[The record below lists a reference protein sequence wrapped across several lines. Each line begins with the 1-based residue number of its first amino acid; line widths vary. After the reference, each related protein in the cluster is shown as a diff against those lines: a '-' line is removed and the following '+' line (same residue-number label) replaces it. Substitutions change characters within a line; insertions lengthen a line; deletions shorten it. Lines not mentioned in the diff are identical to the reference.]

1 MAESVELPSRLAILP
16 FRNKVLLPGAIIRI
30 RCTSPSSVKLVEQ
43 ELWQREEKGL
53 IGILPVRDAAAASS
67 SETASVGPTLSQ
79 GKTRLGSDSSERSS
93 KTQASTSSDNVKLD
107 GKHQQE
113 VFHWHNRG
121 VAARA
126 LHLSRGV
133 EKPSGRV
140 TYIVVLEGL
149 CRFNLNELITRGTY
163 YTARVSPLEMTNA
176 VSLISVL
183 NYFLSLDIL
192 LELEQVDQDPDF
204 IALSRQFKATA
215 MELISVLEQKQ
226 KTGGKTKV
234 LLETV
239 PVHKLAD
246 IFVASFEIS
255 FEEQLSMLDSV
266 DLKVRLS
273 KATELVD
280 RHLQSIRV
288 AEKITQKVEGQLS
301 KSQKEFLLRQQTK
314 MRSAIRL
321 CLMLNIYKCVANF
334 LAKMVSHQAALETQ
348 WMTYPPGLRNR
359 LLGDLVGAVSMRAI
373 KEELG
378 DNDDD
383 EDDVAALERKMQ
395 SAGMPSN
402 IWKHAQRELRR
413 LKKMQPQQPG
423 YNSSR
428 VYLELLADLPWQT
441 VSEEHELDLKA
452 AKEHLDNDHY
462 GLVKIKQRIIE
473 YLAVRKLKPDAR
485 GPVLCFVGPPG
496 VGKTSLASSIAAA
509 LGRKFVRIS
518 LGGIKDEAD
527 IRGHRRTYIGSM
539 PGRLIDGIKRVGVCN
554 PVMLL
559 DEIDKTGS
567 DVRGDPAA
575 ALLEVLDPEQ
585 NNTFNDH
592 YLNVPFDLSKVIFV
606 ATANRMQPIPPPLLD
621 RMEVIELPGYTPEE
635 KLRIAMQYLIPRVLD
650 QHGLSSEFL
659 QIPEGMVKLV
669 IQRYTR
675 EAGVRNLERN
685 LAALA
690 RAAAVRVVEQEQA
703 VPLRKDMHQ
712 LASPLLDNRLA
723 EGAELEME
731 VIPMNENKHEIS
743 NTFSIASPLVV
754 DEPMLEKVLGP
765 PRFDDKEAAERV
777 ASPGISV
784 GLVWTAF
791 GGEVQ
796 FVEATATAGKGEL
809 HLTGQLGD
817 VIKESAQIALTW
829 VRARATDLKLAAANE
844 TNFLKGRDVHIHFP
858 AGAVPK
864 DGPSAGVT
872 LVTALVSL
880 FSQKRVRADTAM
892 TGEMTLRGLVLP
904 VGGIKDKFYVVVS
917 VLAANANTFA
927 VIVFSYI
934 IYRAKLLGMLFDSLM
949 PNSVQFLKKFKSCCK
964 MECGDWKI
972 LAAHRYGIKR
982 VILPERNLK
991 DLVEV
996 PAAVLGSLEVMFL
1009 FEAYCLSALSVH
1021 VEQRFTGLL
1030 WNCSILPAKQMEDV
1044 LEQAFEGGCP
1054 WRQHS
1059 KL

>member
-1 MAESVELPSRLAILP
+1 MELPNRLGILA

-53 IGILPVRDAAAASS
+53 IGIVPVRDAAES
-67 SETASVGPTLSQ
+67 ASVGPVLYP
-79 GKTRLGSDSSERSS
+79 GGGSDSGERNMKSQS
-93 KTQASTSSDNVKLD
+93 GLSDSRKAD
-107 GKHQQE
+107 GKSQQDA
-113 VFHWHNRG
+113 VHWHSRG

-140 TYIVVLEGL
+140 TYTVVLEGL
-149 CRFNLNELITRGTY
+149 CRFGVLELNSRGTY
-163 YTARVSPLEMTNA
+163 YTAKISPL
-176 VSLISVL
+176 
-183 NYFLSLDIL
+183 DITKAAM
-192 LELEQVDQDPDF
+192 EQAEQDPDF
-204 IALSRQFKATA
+204 VSLARQFKVIA

-226 KTGGKTKV
+226 KTGGRTKV

-255 FEEQLSMLDSV
+255 FEEQLCMLDSI

-301 KSQKEFLLRQQTK
+301 KSQREFLLRQQ
-314 MRSAIRL
+314 
-321 CLMLNIYKCVANF
+321 
-334 LAKMVSHQAALETQ
+334 
-348 WMTYPPGLRNR
+348 
-359 LLGDLVGAVSMRAI
+359 MRAI

-383 EDDVAALERKMQ
+383 EDDVTVLERKMQ
-395 SAGMPSN
+395 SAGMPAN

-428 VYLELLADLPWQT
+428 VYLELLADLPWQKAT
-441 VSEEHELDLKA
+441 EEQKLDLRS
-452 AKEHLDNDHY
+452 AKERLDSDHY
-462 GLVKIKQRIIE
+462 GLVKVKQRIIE

-496 VGKTSLASSIAAA
+496 VGKTSLATSIAAA
-509 LGRKFVRIS
+509 LGRKFIRIS
-518 LGGIKDEAD
+518 LGGVKDEAD

-539 PGRLIDGIKRVGVCN
+539 PGRLIDGIKRVGVSN

-585 NNTFNDH
+585 NKTFNDH
-592 YLNVPFDLSKVIFV
+592 YLNVPYDLSKVIFV
-606 ATANRMQPIPPPLLD
+606 ATANKVQPIPPPLLD

-635 KLRIAMQYLIPRVLD
+635 KAKIAMQYLIPRVMD

-659 QIPEGMVKLV
+659 QIPEGMVKLI

-685 LAALA
+685 LSALA
-690 RAAAVRVVEQEQA
+690 RAAAVKVAEQDNATAVSKNFHQFSSPVEE
-703 VPLRKDMHQ
+703 
-712 LASPLLDNRLA
+712 SRLA
-723 EGAELEME
+723 EGAEVEME
-731 VIPMNENKHEIS
+731 VIPIGVNNQEIS
-743 NTFSIASPLVV
+743 NALRVMPPLIV
-754 DEPMLEKVLGP
+754 DETMLENVLGP
-765 PRFDDKEAAERV
+765 PRYDDRETAERV
-777 ASPGISV
+777 SNPGVSV

-796 FVEATATAGKGEL
+796 YVEATAMAGKGEL
-809 HLTGQLGD
+809 RLTGQLGD

-829 VRARATDLKLAAANE
+829 VRARAMELKLVATGEINLME
-844 TNFLKGRDVHIHFP
+844 GRDIHIHFP

-880 FSQKRVRADTAM
+880 LSQKRMRADTAM

-904 VGGIKDKFYVVVS
+904 VGGIKDKV
-917 VLAANANTFA
+917 
-927 VIVFSYI
+927 
-934 IYRAKLLGMLFDSLM
+934 
-949 PNSVQFLKKFKSCCK
+949 
-964 MECGDWKI
+964 

-996 PAAVLGSLEVMFL
+996 PSAVLSNLEII
-1009 FEAYCLSALSVH
+1009 Y
-1021 VEQRFTGLL
+1021 
-1030 WNCSILPAKQMEDV
+1030 AKRMEDV

-1054 WRQHS
+1054 WRQHAR
-1059 KL
+1059 L

>member
-1 MAESVELPSRLAILP
+1 MELPNRLAILP
-16 FRNKVLLPGAIIRI
+16 FRNKVLLPGAIVRI
-30 RCTSPSSVKLVEQ
+30 RCTNPSSVKLVEQ
-43 ELWQREEKGL
+43 ELWQKEDKGL
-53 IGILPVRDAAAASS
+53 IGVLPVRD
-67 SETASVGPTLSQ
+67 SEATAVGSLLSP
-79 GKTRLGSDSSERSS
+79 GVGSDSGEGGSKVGGSAVESS
-93 KTQASTSSDNVKLD
+93 KQDTKN
-107 GKHQQE
+107 GKE
-113 VFHWHNRG
+113 PIHWHSKG

-149 CRFNLNELITRGTY
+149 CRFSVQELSARGPY
-163 YTARVSPLEMTNA
+163 HVARVSRLDMTKT
-176 VSLISVL
+176 
-183 NYFLSLDIL
+183 
-192 LELEQVDQDPDF
+192 ELEQAEQDPDL

-226 KTGGKTKV
+226 KTVGRTKV
-234 LLETV
+234 LLDTV
-239 PVHKLAD
+239 PVYRLAD

-266 DLKVRLS
+266 HLKVRLS

-280 RHLQSIRV
+280 RHLQSILV

-301 KSQKEFLLRQQTK
+301 KSQKEFLLRQQ
-314 MRSAIRL
+314 
-321 CLMLNIYKCVANF
+321 
-334 LAKMVSHQAALETQ
+334 
-348 WMTYPPGLRNR
+348 
-359 LLGDLVGAVSMRAI
+359 MRAI

-395 SAGMPSN
+395 NAGMPAN
-402 IWKHAQRELRR
+402 IWKHAQREMRR
-413 LKKMQPQQPG
+413 LRKMQPQQPG
-423 YNSSR
+423 YSSSR
-428 VYLELLADLPWQT
+428 AYLELLADLPWQK
-441 VSEEHELDLKA
+441 VSEERELDLRV
-452 AKEHLDNDHY
+452 AKESLDQDHY
-462 GLVKIKQRIIE
+462 GLTKVKQRIIE

-496 VGKTSLASSIAAA
+496 VGKTSLASSIAKA
-509 LGRKFVRIS
+509 LNRKFIRIS
-518 LGGIKDEAD
+518 LGGVKDEAD

-539 PGRLIDGIKRVGVCN
+539 PGRLIDGLKRVSVSN

-567 DVRGDPAA
+567 DVRGDPAS

-585 NNTFNDH
+585 NKAFNDH

-621 RMEVIELPGYTPEE
+621 RMEIIELPGYTPEE
-635 KLRIAMQYLIPRVLD
+635 KLKIAMKHLIPRVLE
-650 QHGLSSEFL
+650 QHGLSTTNL
-659 QIPEGMVKLV
+659 QIPEAMVKLV
-669 IQRYTR
+669 IERYTR

-690 RAAAVRVVEQEQA
+690 RAAAVKVAEQ
-703 VPLRKDMHQ
+703 VKTLRLGKEIQ
-712 LASPLLDNRLA
+712 PITTTLLDSRLA
-723 EGAELEME
+723 DGGEVEME
-731 VIPMNENKHEIS
+731 VIPMEHDIS
-743 NTFSIASPLVV
+743 NTYENPSPMIV
-754 DEPMLEKVLGP
+754 DEAMLEKVLGP
-765 PRFDDKEAAERV
+765 PRFDDREAADRV
-777 ASPGISV
+777 ASPGVSV
-784 GLVWTAF
+784 GLVWTSV

-796 FVEATATAGKGEL
+796 FVEATAMVGKGDL

-817 VIKESAQIALTW
+817 VIKESAQLALTW
-829 VRARATDLKLAAANE
+829 VRARAADLNLSPTSDINLLE
-844 TNFLKGRDVHIHFP
+844 SRDIHIHFP

-880 FSQKRVRADTAM
+880 FSNRKVRADTAM

-904 VGGIKDKFYVVVS
+904 VGGVKDKV
-917 VLAANANTFA
+917 
-927 VIVFSYI
+927 
-934 IYRAKLLGMLFDSLM
+934 
-949 PNSVQFLKKFKSCCK
+949 
-964 MECGDWKI
+964 

-991 DLVEV
+991 DLSEV
-996 PAAVLGSLEVMFL
+996 PLPILSDMEILLVKRIEEVLD
-1009 FEAYCLSALSVH
+1009 H
-1021 VEQRFTGLL
+1021 
-1030 WNCSILPAKQMEDV
+1030 
-1044 LEQAFEGGCP
+1044 AFEGRCP
-1054 WRQHS
+1054 LRSRS

>member
-53 IGILPVRDAAAASS
+53 IGILPVRDAAAAASS
-67 SETASVGPTLSQ
+67 DTVSVGPTLSQ
-79 GKTRLGSDSSERSS
+79 GKTRKYDCLGVGSDSSERSS

-140 TYIVVLEGL
+140 TYMVVLEGL
-149 CRFNLNELITRGTY
+149 CRFNLHELSTRGTY
-163 YTARVSPLEMTNA
+163 YTARISPLEMTKA
-176 VSLISVL
+176 
-183 NYFLSLDIL
+183 
-192 LELEQVDQDPDF
+192 ELEQVEQDHDF
-204 IALSRQFKATA
+204 VALSRKFKATA
-215 MELISVLEQKQ
+215 MELISVLEQ
-226 KTGGKTKV
+226 
-234 LLETV
+234 TV

-301 KSQKEFLLRQQTK
+301 KSQKEFLLRQQ
-314 MRSAIRL
+314 
-321 CLMLNIYKCVANF
+321 
-334 LAKMVSHQAALETQ
+334 
-348 WMTYPPGLRNR
+348 
-359 LLGDLVGAVSMRAI
+359 MRAI

-395 SAGMPSN
+395 STGMPSN

-452 AKEHLDNDHY
+452 AKERLDNDHY

-567 DVRGDPAA
+567 DVRGDPAS

-585 NNTFNDH
+585 NNAFNDH

-650 QHGLSSEFL
+650 QHGLSSESL

-690 RAAAVRVVEQEQA
+690 RAAAVRVAEQEQA
-703 VPLRKDMHQ
+703 VPLSKDMHR

-731 VIPMNENKHEIS
+731 VIPMNENSHEIS
-743 NTFSIASPLVV
+743 NTFNLASPLVV

-765 PRFDDKEAAERV
+765 PRFDDREAVERV

-784 GLVWTAF
+784 GLVWTVF

-796 FVEATATAGKGEL
+796 FVEATTMSGKGEL

-829 VRARATDLKLAAANE
+829 VRSRATDLKLADADE
-844 TNFLKGRDVHIHFP
+844 TNLLKGRDVHIHFP

-872 LVTALVSL
+872 LVTTLVSL
-880 FSQKRVRADTAM
+880 FSQKKVRADTAM

-904 VGGIKDKFYVVVS
+904 VGGIKD
-917 VLAANANTFA
+917 
-927 VIVFSYI
+927 
-934 IYRAKLLGMLFDSLM
+934 
-949 PNSVQFLKKFKSCCK
+949 
-964 MECGDWKI
+964 KI

-996 PAAVLGSLEVMFL
+996 PAAVLGSLE
-1009 FEAYCLSALSVH
+1009 
-1021 VEQRFTGLL
+1021 
-1030 WNCSILPAKQMEDV
+1030 ILPAKQMEDV

>member
-1 MAESVELPSRLAILP
+1 MAGAPVELPGRLAILP
-16 FRNKVLLPGAIIRI
+16 FRNKVLLPGAIVRI
-30 RCTSPSSVKLVEQ
+30 RCTNPSSVKLVEQ

-53 IGILPVRDAAAASS
+53 IGVLPVRDSEAAA
-67 SETASVGPTLSQ
+67 VGSLLSP
-79 GKTRLGSDSSERSS
+79 GVGSDSGEGGS
-93 KTQASTSSDNVKLD
+93 KAPGGSGGESMKQDTKN
-107 GKHQQE
+107 GKE
-113 VFHWHNRG
+113 PIHWHSRG

-149 CRFNLNELITRGTY
+149 CRFNVQELSARGSY
-163 YTARVSPLEMTNA
+163 HVARVSRLDMTKTE
-176 VSLISVL
+176 
-183 NYFLSLDIL
+183 
-192 LELEQVDQDPDF
+192 LELVEQDPDL

-215 MELISVLEQKQ
+215 MELISVLEQVKNKQ
-226 KTGGKTKV
+226 KTVGRTKV

-239 PVHKLAD
+239 PVYRLAD

-266 DLKVRLS
+266 DLKARLS

-280 RHLQSIRV
+280 RHLQSILV

-301 KSQKEFLLRQQTK
+301 KSQKEFLLRQQ
-314 MRSAIRL
+314 
-321 CLMLNIYKCVANF
+321 
-334 LAKMVSHQAALETQ
+334 
-348 WMTYPPGLRNR
+348 
-359 LLGDLVGAVSMRAI
+359 MRAI

-395 SAGMPSN
+395 NAGMPAN

-413 LKKMQPQQPG
+413 LRKMQPQQPG
-423 YNSSR
+423 YSSSR
-428 VYLELLADLPWQT
+428 AYLELIADLPWQK
-441 VSEEHELDLKA
+441 VSEERELDLRA
-452 AKEHLDNDHY
+452 AKESLDLDHY
-462 GLVKIKQRIIE
+462 GLSKVKQRIIE

-496 VGKTSLASSIAAA
+496 VGKTSLASSIAKA
-509 LGRKFVRIS
+509 LNRKFIRIS
-518 LGGIKDEAD
+518 LGGVKDEAD

-539 PGRLIDGIKRVGVCN
+539 PGRLIDGLKRVSVSN

-567 DVRGDPAA
+567 DVRGDPAS

-585 NNTFNDH
+585 NKTFNDH

-635 KLRIAMQYLIPRVLD
+635 KLKIAMKHLIPRVLE
-650 QHGLSSEFL
+650 QHGLSSTYL
-659 QIPEGMVKLV
+659 QIPEDMVKL
-669 IQRYTR
+669 IIERYTR

-690 RAAAVRVVEQEQA
+690 RAAAVKVAEQDS
-703 VPLRKDMHQ
+703 VLRLGKEIQ
-712 LASPLLDNRLA
+712 PITTTLLDSRLA
-723 EGAELEME
+723 DGGEVEME
-731 VIPMNENKHEIS
+731 VIPMGQDIS
-743 NTFSIASPLVV
+743 NTYENPSPMIV
-754 DEPMLEKVLGP
+754 DEAMLEKVLGP
-765 PRFDDKEAAERV
+765 PRFDDTEAADRV
-777 ASPGISV
+777 ASPGVSV
-784 GLVWTAF
+784 GLVWTSF

-796 FVEATATAGKGEL
+796 FVEATSMVGKGDL

-829 VRARATDLKLAAANE
+829 VRARAADLKLSPTSNINLLE
-844 TNFLKGRDVHIHFP
+844 NRDVHIHFP

-872 LVTALVSL
+872 LVTSLVSL
-880 FSQKRVRADTAM
+880 FSHRKVRADTAM

-904 VGGIKDKFYVVVS
+904 VGGIKDKV
-917 VLAANANTFA
+917 
-927 VIVFSYI
+927 
-934 IYRAKLLGMLFDSLM
+934 
-949 PNSVQFLKKFKSCCK
+949 
-964 MECGDWKI
+964 
-972 LAAHRYGIKR
+972 LAAHRCGIKR

-991 DLVEV
+991 DLAEV
-996 PAAVLGSLEVMFL
+996 PAPVLSGLEI
-1009 FEAYCLSALSVH
+1009 
-1021 VEQRFTGLL
+1021 LL
-1030 WNCSILPAKQMEDV
+1030 VKRIEEV
-1044 LEQAFEGGCP
+1044 LDHAFEGGCP
-1054 WRQHS
+1054 LRQHS

>member
-53 IGILPVRDAAAASS
+53 IGILPVRDAA
-67 SETASVGPTLSQ
+67 ETTSVGPMLSP
-79 GKTRLGSDSSERSS
+79 GVGTDSGEGSS
-93 KTQASTSSDNVKLD
+93 KIQVGTSDPHKLD
-107 GKHQQE
+107 GKNQQE
-113 VFHWHNRG
+113 IIHWHNRG

-149 CRFNLNELITRGTY
+149 CRFSVQELSTRGTY
-163 YTARVSPLEMTNA
+163 YTARVAPVDMTKSEM
-176 VSLISVL
+176 
-183 NYFLSLDIL
+183 
-192 LELEQVDQDPDF
+192 EQVEQDPDF
-204 IALSRQFKATA
+204 IVLSRQFKATA
-215 MELISVLEQKQ
+215 MELISLLEQKQ
-226 KTGGKTKV
+226 KTSGRTKV

-246 IFVASFEIS
+246 IFVASFEMS

-266 DLKVRLS
+266 DVKVRLS

-301 KSQKEFLLRQQTK
+301 KTQKEFFLRQQ
-314 MRSAIRL
+314 
-321 CLMLNIYKCVANF
+321 
-334 LAKMVSHQAALETQ
+334 
-348 WMTYPPGLRNR
+348 
-359 LLGDLVGAVSMRAI
+359 MRAI

-395 SAGMPSN
+395 SAGMPPD

-413 LKKMQPQQPG
+413 LKKTQPQQPG

-428 VYLELLADLPWQT
+428 VYLELLADLPWQKA
-441 VSEEHELDLKA
+441 SEECELDLKA
-452 AKEHLDNDHY
+452 AREHLDSDHY
-462 GLVKIKQRIIE
+462 GLVKVKQRIIE
-473 YLAVRKLKPDAR
+473 YLAVRKLKPEAR

-518 LGGIKDEAD
+518 LGGVKDEAD

-539 PGRLIDGIKRVGVCN
+539 PGRLIDGLKRVAVCN

-567 DVRGDPAA
+567 DVRGDPAS

-585 NNTFNDH
+585 NRTFNDH
-592 YLNVPFDLSKVIFV
+592 YLNVPFDLSKVVFV
-606 ATANRMQPIPPPLLD
+606 ATANRVQPIPPPLLD

-635 KLRIAMQYLIPRVLD
+635 KLKIAIRHLIPRVLD
-650 QHGLSSEFL
+650 QHGLSSEFF
-659 QIPEGMVKLV
+659 QIPEDMVKLV

-690 RAAAVRVVEQEQA
+690 RAAAVRVAEQEHH
-703 VPLRKDMHQ
+703 VPLSKDVHRLGSSLLESG
-712 LASPLLDNRLA
+712 LADGT
-723 EGAELEME
+723 EVEME
-731 VIPMNENKHEIS
+731 VIPMGVSNHEIS
-743 NTFSIASPLVV
+743 NAFRVLSPFIV
-754 DEPMLEKVLGP
+754 DEAMLEKVLGP
-765 PRFDDKEAAERV
+765 PRYDDKETAERV
-777 ASPGISV
+777 ASPGVSV

-796 FVEATATAGKGEL
+796 FVEATVMAGKGDL

-829 VRARATDLKLAAANE
+829 VRARAAELKLASAEGINLLE
-844 TNFLKGRDVHIHFP
+844 GRDIHIHFP

-872 LVTALVSL
+872 LVTSLVSL
-880 FSQKRVRADTAM
+880 FSQRRVRADTAM

-904 VGGIKDKFYVVVS
+904 VGGVKDKV
-917 VLAANANTFA
+917 
-927 VIVFSYI
+927 
-934 IYRAKLLGMLFDSLM
+934 
-949 PNSVQFLKKFKSCCK
+949 
-964 MECGDWKI
+964 

-996 PAAVLGSLEVMFL
+996 PPPVLASLE
-1009 FEAYCLSALSVH
+1009 
-1021 VEQRFTGLL
+1021 
-1030 WNCSILPAKQMEDV
+1030 ILPAKRMEDV

>member
-1 MAESVELPSRLAILP
+1 MADAPVELPGRLAILP
-16 FRNKVLLPGAIIRI
+16 FRNKVLLPGAIVRI
-30 RCTSPSSVKLVEQ
+30 RCTNPSSVKLVEQ
-43 ELWQREEKGL
+43 ELWQREDKGL
-53 IGILPVRDAAAASS
+53 IGVLPVHD
-67 SETASVGPTLSQ
+67 SEAVGSLLSP
-79 GKTRLGSDSSERSS
+79 GVGSDSGEGGS
-93 KTQASTSSDNVKLD
+93 KATGGSGGESTKQDTKN
-107 GKHQQE
+107 GKE
-113 VFHWHNRG
+113 TIHWHNRG

-149 CRFNLNELITRGTY
+149 CRFSVQELSARGSY
-163 YTARVSPLEMTNA
+163 HVARVSRLDMTKTE
-176 VSLISVL
+176 
-183 NYFLSLDIL
+183 
-192 LELEQVDQDPDF
+192 LELAEQDPDL

-226 KTGGKTKV
+226 KTVGRTKV

-239 PVHKLAD
+239 PVYRLAD

-280 RHLQSIRV
+280 RHLQSILV

-301 KSQKEFLLRQQTK
+301 KSQKEFLLRQQ
-314 MRSAIRL
+314 
-321 CLMLNIYKCVANF
+321 
-334 LAKMVSHQAALETQ
+334 
-348 WMTYPPGLRNR
+348 
-359 LLGDLVGAVSMRAI
+359 MRAI

-383 EDDVAALERKMQ
+383 EDDVVALERKMQ
-395 SAGMPSN
+395 NAGMPAN

-413 LKKMQPQQPG
+413 LRKMQPQQPG
-423 YNSSR
+423 YSSSR
-428 VYLELLADLPWQT
+428 AYLELLAELPWQK
-441 VSEEHELDLKA
+441 VSEERELDLRA
-452 AKEHLDNDHY
+452 AKESLDRDHY
-462 GLVKIKQRIIE
+462 GLTKVKQRIIE

-496 VGKTSLASSIAAA
+496 VGKTSLASSIAKA
-509 LGRKFVRIS
+509 LNRKFIRIS
-518 LGGIKDEAD
+518 LGGVKDEAD

-539 PGRLIDGIKRVGVCN
+539 PGRLIDGLKRVSVSN

-567 DVRGDPAA
+567 DVRGDPAS

-585 NNTFNDH
+585 NKTFNDH

-635 KLRIAMQYLIPRVLD
+635 KLKIAMKHLIPRVLE
-650 QHGLSSEFL
+650 QHGLSSTYL
-659 QIPEGMVKLV
+659 QIPEAMVKL
-669 IQRYTR
+669 IIEQYTR

-690 RAAAVRVVEQEQA
+690 RAAAVKVAEQDSA
-703 VPLRKDMHQ
+703 LRLGKEIQ
-712 LASPLLDNRLA
+712 PITTTLLDSRLA
-723 EGAELEME
+723 DGGEVEME
-731 VIPMNENKHEIS
+731 VIPMGQDIS
-743 NTFSIASPLVV
+743 NTYENPSPMIV
-754 DEPMLEKVLGP
+754 DEAMLEKVLGP
-765 PRFDDKEAAERV
+765 PRFDDREAADRV
-777 ASPGISV
+777 ASPGVSV
-784 GLVWTAF
+784 GLVWTSF

-796 FVEATATAGKGEL
+796 FVEATAMVGKGDL

-817 VIKESAQIALTW
+817 VIKESAQLALTW
-829 VRARATDLKLAAANE
+829 VRARAADLNLSPTSDINLLE
-844 TNFLKGRDVHIHFP
+844 SRDIHIHFP

-872 LVTALVSL
+872 LVTSLVSL
-880 FSQKRVRADTAM
+880 FSHRKVRADTAM

-904 VGGIKDKFYVVVS
+904 VGGVKDKV
-917 VLAANANTFA
+917 
-927 VIVFSYI
+927 
-934 IYRAKLLGMLFDSLM
+934 
-949 PNSVQFLKKFKSCCK
+949 
-964 MECGDWKI
+964 

-991 DLVEV
+991 DLAEV
-996 PAAVLGSLEVMFL
+996 PAPILSGLEILLVKRIEEVLD
-1009 FEAYCLSALSVH
+1009 H
-1021 VEQRFTGLL
+1021 
-1030 WNCSILPAKQMEDV
+1030 
-1044 LEQAFEGGCP
+1044 AFEGGCSLRP
-1054 WRQHS
+1054 HS

>member
-1 MAESVELPSRLAILP
+1 MAESVELPGRLAILP
-16 FRNKVLLPGAIIRI
+16 FRNKVLLPGAFIRI
-30 RCTSPSSVKLVEQ
+30 RCTSQSSVKLVEQ

-53 IGILPVRDAAAASS
+53 IGILPVQDAA
-67 SETASVGPTLSQ
+67 ETTSMDSMLSQ
-79 GKTRLGSDSSERSS
+79 GVGSESGERSS
-93 KTQASTSSDNVKLD
+93 NVQVSTSDAHKVD
-107 GKHQQE
+107 GKNPSE
-113 VFHWHNRG
+113 VIHWHNRG

-149 CRFNLNELITRGTY
+149 CRFNIEELSTRGPY
-163 YTARVSPLEMTNA
+163 CTAKISPLEMTK
-176 VSLISVL
+176 S
-183 NYFLSLDIL
+183 
-192 LELEQVDQDPDF
+192 EMEQVEQDPDF
-204 IALSRQFKATA
+204 VTLSRQFKAIA
-215 MELISVLEQKQ
+215 MELISILEQKQ
-226 KTGGKTKV
+226 KTGGRIKV
-234 LLETV
+234 LLETL
-239 PVHKLAD
+239 PFHKLAD

-255 FEEQLSMLDSV
+255 FEEQLCMLDSV
-266 DLKVRLS
+266 DPKVRLS

-301 KSQKEFLLRQQTK
+301 KSQKEYLLRQQ
-314 MRSAIRL
+314 
-321 CLMLNIYKCVANF
+321 
-334 LAKMVSHQAALETQ
+334 
-348 WMTYPPGLRNR
+348 
-359 LLGDLVGAVSMRAI
+359 MRAI

-383 EDDVAALERKMQ
+383 EDDLASLERKMQ
-395 SAGMPSN
+395 NAGMPSN

-428 VYLELLADLPWQT
+428 VYLDLLVDLPWQKA
-441 VSEEHELDLKA
+441 SEEQELDLKA
-452 AKEHLDNDHY
+452 AKDHLDCDHY

-509 LGRKFVRIS
+509 LGRKFIRIS
-518 LGGIKDEAD
+518 LGGVKDEAD

-539 PGRLIDGIKRVGVCN
+539 PGRLIDGLKRVGVCN

-567 DVRGDPAA
+567 DVRGDPAS

-585 NNTFNDH
+585 NKSFNDH

-621 RMEVIELPGYTPEE
+621 RMEVIELPGYTAEE
-635 KLRIAMQYLIPRVLD
+635 KLRIAMQHLIPRVLD
-650 QHGLSSEFL
+650 QHGLSSAFL
-659 QIPEGMVKLV
+659 QIPEDMVKLV

-690 RAAAVRVVEQEQA
+690 RAAAVRVAEREQA
-703 VPLRKDMHQ
+703 VSVSKDVHKIT
-712 LASPLLDNRLA
+712 SPLLDNRLA
-723 EGAELEME
+723 EGAEMEME
-731 VIPMNENKHEIS
+731 VIPMGVNNHEIS
-743 NTFSIASPLVV
+743 NAFRIASPLVV
-754 DEPMLEKVLGP
+754 DEAMLEKILGP
-765 PRFDDKEAAERV
+765 PRFDDQEAADRV
-777 ASPGISV
+777 ATPGVSV

-796 FVEATATAGKGEL
+796 FVEATSVVGNGEL

-829 VRARATDLKLAAANE
+829 VRARVEDLKLAAAEE
-844 TNFLKGRDVHIHFP
+844 TDLLQGIDIHIHFP

-880 FSQKRVRADTAM
+880 FSQKNVRADTAM

-904 VGGIKDKFYVVVS
+904 VGGVKDKV
-917 VLAANANTFA
+917 
-927 VIVFSYI
+927 
-934 IYRAKLLGMLFDSLM
+934 
-949 PNSVQFLKKFKSCCK
+949 
-964 MECGDWKI
+964 

-996 PAAVLGSLEVMFL
+996 PADVLSSLE
-1009 FEAYCLSALSVH
+1009 
-1021 VEQRFTGLL
+1021 
-1030 WNCSILPAKQMEDV
+1030 ILAAKRMEDV
-1044 LEQAFEGGCP
+1044 LEHAFDGGCP
-1054 WRQHS
+1054 WRQHQHS

>member
-1 MAESVELPSRLAILP
+1 MAESVELPGRLAILP
-16 FRNKVLLPGAIIRI
+16 FRNKVLLPGAFIRI
-30 RCTSPSSVKLVEQ
+30 RCTSQSSVKLVEQ

-53 IGILPVRDAAAASS
+53 IGILPVQDAA
-67 SETASVGPTLSQ
+67 ETTSMDSMLSQ
-79 GKTRLGSDSSERSS
+79 GVGSESCERSS
-93 KTQASTSSDNVKLD
+93 NAQVSTSDAHKVD
-107 GKHQQE
+107 GKNPSE
-113 VFHWHNRG
+113 VIHWHNRG

-149 CRFNLNELITRGTY
+149 CRFNIEELNTRGPY
-163 YTARVSPLEMTNA
+163 CTAKISPLEMTK
-176 VSLISVL
+176 SGYFLISIF
-183 NYFLSLDIL
+183 YL
-192 LELEQVDQDPDF
+192 LTCSEMEQVEQDPDF
-204 IALSRQFKATA
+204 VTLSRQFKAIA
-215 MELISVLEQKQ
+215 MELISILEQKQ
-226 KTGGKTKV
+226 KTGGRIKV
-234 LLETV
+234 LLETL
-239 PVHKLAD
+239 PFHKLAD

-255 FEEQLSMLDSV
+255 FEEQLCMLDSV
-266 DLKVRLS
+266 DPKVRLS

-301 KSQKEFLLRQQTK
+301 KSQKEYLLRQQ
-314 MRSAIRL
+314 
-321 CLMLNIYKCVANF
+321 
-334 LAKMVSHQAALETQ
+334 
-348 WMTYPPGLRNR
+348 
-359 LLGDLVGAVSMRAI
+359 MRAI

-383 EDDVAALERKMQ
+383 EDDLASLERKMQ
-395 SAGMPSN
+395 NAGMPSN

-428 VYLELLADLPWQT
+428 VYLDLLADLPWQKA
-441 VSEEHELDLKA
+441 SEEQEMDLKA
-452 AKEHLDNDHY
+452 AKDHLDCDHY

-509 LGRKFVRIS
+509 LGRKFIRIS
-518 LGGIKDEAD
+518 LGGVKDEAD

-539 PGRLIDGIKRVGVCN
+539 PGRLIDGLKRVGVCN

-567 DVRGDPAA
+567 DVRGDPAS

-585 NNTFNDH
+585 NKSFNDH

-621 RMEVIELPGYTPEE
+621 RMEVIELPGYIAEE
-635 KLRIAMQYLIPRVLD
+635 KLRIAMQHLIPRVLD
-650 QHGLSSEFL
+650 QHGLSSAFL
-659 QIPEGMVKLV
+659 QIPEDMVKLV

-690 RAAAVRVVEQEQA
+690 RAAAVRVAEREQA
-703 VPLRKDMHQ
+703 VSVSKDVHKIT
-712 LASPLLDNRLA
+712 SPLLDSRLA
-723 EGAELEME
+723 EGAEMEME
-731 VIPMNENKHEIS
+731 VIPIGVNNHEIS
-743 NTFSIASPLVV
+743 NAFRIASPLVV
-754 DEPMLEKVLGP
+754 DEAMLEKILGP
-765 PRFDDKEAAERV
+765 PRFDDREAADRV
-777 ASPGISV
+777 ATPGVSV

-796 FVEATATAGKGEL
+796 FVEATSVVGNGEL

-829 VRARATDLKLAAANE
+829 VRARVADLKLAAAEE
-844 TNFLKGRDVHIHFP
+844 TDLLQGKDIHIHFP

-880 FSQKRVRADTAM
+880 FSQKNVRADTAM

-904 VGGIKDKFYVVVS
+904 VGGVKDKV
-917 VLAANANTFA
+917 
-927 VIVFSYI
+927 
-934 IYRAKLLGMLFDSLM
+934 
-949 PNSVQFLKKFKSCCK
+949 
-964 MECGDWKI
+964 

-996 PAAVLGSLEVMFL
+996 PAAVLSSLEHATKSWFCFPHIRFWWQSEWKTCWSMHLMGDVPGDNTNTQNYDKAL
-1009 FEAYCLSALSVH
+1009 ELKGIDLSVF
-1021 VEQRFTGLL
+1021 R
-1030 WNCSILPAKQMEDV
+1030 D
-1044 LEQAFEGGCP
+1044 
-1054 WRQHS
+1054 R
-1059 KL
+1059 

>member
-1 MAESVELPSRLAILP
+1 MAESVVELPSRLAILP

-53 IGILPVRDAAAASS
+53 IGILPVRDSDELKPLGSS
-67 SETASVGPTLSQ
+67 VSQ
-79 GKTRLGSDSSERSS
+79 GAGTDSLDPSVKGQGGSSDSH
-93 KTQASTSSDNVKLD
+93 KLD
-107 GKHQQE
+107 TKKQND
-113 VFHWHNRG
+113 VVHWHARG

-140 TYIVVLEGL
+140 TYMVVLEGL
-149 CRFNLNELITRGTY
+149 CRFSVQELSTRGTY
-163 YTARVSPLEMTNA
+163 HTARISSLEMTKTEM
-176 VSLISVL
+176 
-183 NYFLSLDIL
+183 
-192 LELEQVDQDPDF
+192 ELVEQDQDF
-204 IALSRQFKATA
+204 ILLSRQFKATA
-215 MELISVLEQKQ
+215 LELISVLELKQ
-226 KTGGKTKV
+226 KTGGRTKV

-255 FEEQLSMLDSV
+255 FEEQLSMLDAV
-266 DLKVRLS
+266 DPKVRLS

-301 KSQKEFLLRQQTK
+301 KSQKEFLLRQQ
-314 MRSAIRL
+314 
-321 CLMLNIYKCVANF
+321 
-334 LAKMVSHQAALETQ
+334 
-348 WMTYPPGLRNR
+348 
-359 LLGDLVGAVSMRAI
+359 MRAI

-378 DNDDD
+378 DNDDE
-383 EDDVAALERKMQ
+383 EDDLVALERKME
-395 SAGMPSN
+395 SAGMPQN
-402 IWKHAQRELRR
+402 VWKLAHRELRR

-428 VYLELLADLPWQT
+428 VYLELLADLPWQKA
-441 VSEEHELDLKA
+441 SEEIELDLRA
-452 AKEHLDNDHY
+452 ARERLDSDHY
-462 GLVKIKQRIIE
+462 GLVKVKQRIIE
-473 YLAVRKLKPDAR
+473 YLAVRKLKPDAK

-518 LGGIKDEAD
+518 LGGVKDEAD
-527 IRGHRRTYIGSM
+527 IRGHRRTYVGSM
-539 PGRLIDGIKRVGVCN
+539 PGRLIDGLKRVAVCN

-559 DEIDKTGS
+559 DEVDKTGS
-567 DVRGDPAA
+567 DVRGDPAS

-585 NNTFNDH
+585 NKTFNDH
-592 YLNVPFDLSKVIFV
+592 YLNVPFDLSKVVFV
-606 ATANRMQPIPPPLLD
+606 ATANRMQPISPPLLD

-635 KLRIAMQYLIPRVLD
+635 KLQIAMRHLIPRVLD

-659 QIPEGMVKLV
+659 QIPEGMVKLI

-675 EAGVRNLERN
+675 EAGVRNLERH

-690 RAAAVRVVEQEQA
+690 RAAAVRVAEQEHV
-703 VPLRKDMHQ
+703 VPLNKGVQ
-712 LASPLLDNRLA
+712 GLATPLLENRLA
-723 EGAELEME
+723 DSTEVEME
-731 VIPMNENKHEIS
+731 VIPMSVNSGDIS
-743 NTFSIASPLVV
+743 NTFRVASPSVV
-754 DEPMLEKVLGP
+754 DEAMLEKVLGP
-765 PRFDDKEAAERV
+765 PRFDGSEAAERV
-777 ASPGISV
+777 ATPGVTV

-796 FVEATATAGKGEL
+796 FVEATAMVGKGEL

-829 VRARATDLKLAAANE
+829 VRARATDLKLAAAERVNLLE
-844 TNFLKGRDVHIHFP
+844 GRDVHIHFP
-858 AGAVPK
+858 SGGVPK

-872 LVTALVSL
+872 LVTSLVSL
-880 FSQKRVRADTAM
+880 FSQKRVRSDTAM

-904 VGGIKDKFYVVVS
+904 VGGVKD
-917 VLAANANTFA
+917 
-927 VIVFSYI
+927 
-934 IYRAKLLGMLFDSLM
+934 
-949 PNSVQFLKKFKSCCK
+949 
-964 MECGDWKI
+964 KI

-996 PAAVLGSLEVMFL
+996 PSSVLASLEI
-1009 FEAYCLSALSVH
+1009 
-1021 VEQRFTGLL
+1021 LL
-1030 WNCSILPAKQMEDV
+1030 AKNIEDV

>member
-1 MAESVELPSRLAILP
+1 MADAAVELPGRLAILP
-16 FRNKVLLPGAIIRI
+16 FRNKVLLPGAIVRI
-30 RCTSPSSVKLVEQ
+30 RCTNPSSVKLVEQ

-53 IGILPVRDAAAASS
+53 IGVLPVHDSEAAGSL
-67 SETASVGPTLSQ
+67 LSP
-79 GKTRLGSDSSERSS
+79 GVGSDSGEGGS
-93 KTQASTSSDNVKLD
+93 KAPGGSAGESTKQDTKN
-107 GKHQQE
+107 GKE
-113 VFHWHNRG
+113 TIHWHSRG

-149 CRFNLNELITRGTY
+149 CRFSVQELSARGSY
-163 YTARVSPLEMTNA
+163 HVARVSRLDMTKT
-176 VSLISVL
+176 
-183 NYFLSLDIL
+183 
-192 LELEQVDQDPDF
+192 ELEHAEQDPDL

-226 KTGGKTKV
+226 KTVGRTKV

-239 PVHKLAD
+239 PVYRLAD
-246 IFVASFEIS
+246 IFVASFEIG

-280 RHLQSIRV
+280 RHLQSILV

-301 KSQKEFLLRQQTK
+301 KSQKEFLLRQQ
-314 MRSAIRL
+314 
-321 CLMLNIYKCVANF
+321 
-334 LAKMVSHQAALETQ
+334 
-348 WMTYPPGLRNR
+348 
-359 LLGDLVGAVSMRAI
+359 MRAI

-395 SAGMPSN
+395 NAGMPAN

-413 LKKMQPQQPG
+413 LRKMQPQQPG
-423 YNSSR
+423 YSSSR
-428 VYLELLADLPWQT
+428 TYLELLAELPWQK
-441 VSEEHELDLKA
+441 VSEERELDLRA
-452 AKEHLDNDHY
+452 AKESLDRDHY
-462 GLVKIKQRIIE
+462 GLTKVKQRIIE

-496 VGKTSLASSIAAA
+496 VGKTSLASSIAKA
-509 LGRKFVRIS
+509 LNRKFIRIS
-518 LGGIKDEAD
+518 LGGVKDEAD

-539 PGRLIDGIKRVGVCN
+539 PGRLIDGLKRVSVSN

-567 DVRGDPAA
+567 DVRGDPAS

-585 NNTFNDH
+585 NKTFNDH

-635 KLRIAMQYLIPRVLD
+635 KLKIAMKHLIPRVLE
-650 QHGLSSEFL
+650 QHGLSSTYL
-659 QIPEGMVKLV
+659 QIPEAMVRL
-669 IQRYTR
+669 IIERYTR

-690 RAAAVRVVEQEQA
+690 RAAAVKVAEQDSA
-703 VPLRKDMHQ
+703 LRLGKEIQ
-712 LASPLLDNRLA
+712 PITTTLLDSRLA
-723 EGAELEME
+723 DGGEVEME
-731 VIPMNENKHEIS
+731 VIPMGQDIS
-743 NTFSIASPLVV
+743 NTYENPSPMIV
-754 DEPMLEKVLGP
+754 DEAMLEKVLGP
-765 PRFDDKEAAERV
+765 PRFDDSEAADRV
-777 ASPGISV
+777 ASPGVSV
-784 GLVWTAF
+784 GLVWTSF

-796 FVEATATAGKGEL
+796 FVEATAMVGKGDL

-817 VIKESAQIALTW
+817 VIKESAQLALTW
-829 VRARATDLKLAAANE
+829 VRARAADLNLSPTSDINLLE
-844 TNFLKGRDVHIHFP
+844 SRDIHIHFP

-872 LVTALVSL
+872 LVTSLVSL
-880 FSQKRVRADTAM
+880 FSHRKVRADTAM

-904 VGGIKDKFYVVVS
+904 VGGVKDKV
-917 VLAANANTFA
+917 
-927 VIVFSYI
+927 
-934 IYRAKLLGMLFDSLM
+934 
-949 PNSVQFLKKFKSCCK
+949 
-964 MECGDWKI
+964 

-982 VILPERNLK
+982 VILPERNMK
-991 DLVEV
+991 DLAEV
-996 PAAVLGSLEVMFL
+996 PAPILSGLEILLVKRIEEVLD
-1009 FEAYCLSALSVH
+1009 H
-1021 VEQRFTGLL
+1021 
-1030 WNCSILPAKQMEDV
+1030 
-1044 LEQAFEGGCP
+1044 AFEGGCP
-1054 WRQHS
+1054 LRPHS

>member
-1 MAESVELPSRLAILP
+1 MAESVELPGRLAILP

-53 IGILPVRDAAAASS
+53 IGILPVRDAAAETPTAGFSATAPPGVEISTGERGSKPQEEASDPPKQF
-67 SETASVGPTLSQ
+67 A
-79 GKTRLGSDSSERSS
+79 K
-93 KTQASTSSDNVKLD
+93 N
-107 GKHQQE
+107 QQE
-113 VFHWHNRG
+113 VVHWHNRG

-149 CRFNLNELITRGTY
+149 CRFSVQELSTRGTY
-163 YTARVSPLEMTNA
+163 YTARIT
-176 VSLISVL
+176 
-183 NYFLSLDIL
+183 SLDMTKV
-192 LELEQVDQDPDF
+192 EMDQVEQDPDF
-204 IALSRQFKATA
+204 IALSRKFKVTAT
-215 MELISVLEQKQ
+215 ELISVLEQKQ
-226 KTGGKTKV
+226 KTGGRTKV

-255 FEEQLSMLDSV
+255 FEEQLSMLDAV
-266 DLKVRLS
+266 DVKARLS

-301 KSQKEFLLRQQTK
+301 KSQKEFLLRQQ
-314 MRSAIRL
+314 
-321 CLMLNIYKCVANF
+321 
-334 LAKMVSHQAALETQ
+334 
-348 WMTYPPGLRNR
+348 
-359 LLGDLVGAVSMRAI
+359 MRAI

-378 DNDDD
+378 DNDDE

-395 SAGMPSN
+395 DAGMPTD

-428 VYLELLADLPWQT
+428 VYLELLADLPWEKA
-441 VSEEHELDLKA
+441 SEERELDLKA
-452 AKEHLDNDHY
+452 AKERLDIDHY
-462 GLVKIKQRIIE
+462 GLVKVKQRIIE

-518 LGGIKDEAD
+518 LGGVKDEAD

-539 PGRLIDGIKRVGVCN
+539 PGRLIDGLKRVGVCN

-567 DVRGDPAA
+567 DVRGDPAS

-585 NNTFNDH
+585 NKTFNDH

-606 ATANRMQPIPPPLLD
+606 ATANRVQPIPPPLLD

-635 KLRIAMQYLIPRVLD
+635 KLRIAMQHLIPRVLD
-650 QHGLSSEFL
+650 QHGLSSDFL
-659 QIPEGMVKLV
+659 QIPEGMVKHV

-690 RAAAVRVVEQEQA
+690 RAAAVRVAEQDNA
-703 VPLRKDMHQ
+703 VPLSKDVQ
-712 LASPLLDNRLA
+712 RLASPLLEENRLA
-723 EGAELEME
+723 EEAEVEME
-731 VIPMNENKHEIS
+731 VIPISVNNHDIS
-743 NTFSIASPLVV
+743 NAFKISSHCTV

-765 PRFDDKEAAERV
+765 PRYDDKETAERV
-777 ASPGISV
+777 ATPGVAV

-796 FVEATATAGKGEL
+796 FVEATAMGGKGDL

-817 VIKESAQIALTW
+817 VIKESAQIAMTW
-829 VRARATDLKLAAANE
+829 VRARATELNLVSAEKSNLLE
-844 TNFLKGRDVHIHFP
+844 GRDIHVHFP

-872 LVTALVSL
+872 LVTSLVSL
-880 FSQKRVRADTAM
+880 FSKRRVRADTAM

-904 VGGIKDKFYVVVS
+904 VGGIKDKV
-917 VLAANANTFA
+917 
-927 VIVFSYI
+927 
-934 IYRAKLLGMLFDSLM
+934 
-949 PNSVQFLKKFKSCCK
+949 
-964 MECGDWKI
+964 

-991 DLVEV
+991 DLLEV
-996 PAAVLGSLEVMFL
+996 PSAVLSNLEIL
-1009 FEAYCLSALSVH
+1009 F
-1021 VEQRFTGLL
+1021 
-1030 WNCSILPAKQMEDV
+1030 AKRMEDV
-1044 LEQAFEGGCP
+1044 LDQAFEGGCP

>member
-1 MAESVELPSRLAILP
+1 MELPSRLAVLP
-16 FRNKVLLPGAIIRI
+16 FRNKVLLPGAIVRI
-30 RCTSPSSVKLVEQ
+30 RCTNPSSVKLVEQ
-43 ELWQREEKGL
+43 ELWQKEEKGL
-53 IGILPVRDAAAASS
+53 IGVLPVRD
-67 SETASVGPTLSQ
+67 SEATAVGSLLSP
-79 GKTRLGSDSSERSS
+79 GVGSDSGEGGSKVGGSAVESS
-93 KTQASTSSDNVKLD
+93 KQDTKN
-107 GKHQQE
+107 GKE
-113 VFHWHNRG
+113 PIHWHSKG

-149 CRFNLNELITRGTY
+149 CRFSVQELSARGPY
-163 YTARVSPLEMTNA
+163 HVARVSRLDMTKT
-176 VSLISVL
+176 
-183 NYFLSLDIL
+183 
-192 LELEQVDQDPDF
+192 ELEQAEQDPDL

-226 KTGGKTKV
+226 KTVGRTKV
-234 LLETV
+234 LLDTV
-239 PVHKLAD
+239 PVYRLAD

-266 DLKVRLS
+266 HLKVRLS

-280 RHLQSIRV
+280 RHLQSILV

-301 KSQKEFLLRQQTK
+301 KSQKEFLLRQQ
-314 MRSAIRL
+314 
-321 CLMLNIYKCVANF
+321 
-334 LAKMVSHQAALETQ
+334 
-348 WMTYPPGLRNR
+348 
-359 LLGDLVGAVSMRAI
+359 MRAI

-395 SAGMPSN
+395 NAGMPAN
-402 IWKHAQRELRR
+402 IWKHAQREMRR
-413 LKKMQPQQPG
+413 LRKMQPQQPG
-423 YNSSR
+423 YSSSR
-428 VYLELLADLPWQT
+428 AYLELLADLPWQK
-441 VSEEHELDLKA
+441 VSEERELDLRV
-452 AKEHLDNDHY
+452 AKESLDQDHY
-462 GLVKIKQRIIE
+462 GLTKVKQRIIE

-496 VGKTSLASSIAAA
+496 VGKTSLASSIAKA
-509 LGRKFVRIS
+509 LNRKFIRIS
-518 LGGIKDEAD
+518 LGGVKDEAD

-539 PGRLIDGIKRVGVCN
+539 PGRLIDGLKRVSVSN

-567 DVRGDPAA
+567 DVRGDPAS

-585 NNTFNDH
+585 NKAFNDH

-621 RMEVIELPGYTPEE
+621 RMEIIELPGYTPEE
-635 KLRIAMQYLIPRVLD
+635 KLKIAMKHLIPRVLE
-650 QHGLSSEFL
+650 QHGLSTTNL
-659 QIPEGMVKLV
+659 QIPEAMVKLV
-669 IQRYTR
+669 IERYTR

-690 RAAAVRVVEQEQA
+690 RAAAVKVAEQ
-703 VPLRKDMHQ
+703 VKTLRLGKEIQ
-712 LASPLLDNRLA
+712 PITTTLLDSRLA
-723 EGAELEME
+723 DGGEVEME
-731 VIPMNENKHEIS
+731 VIPMEHDIS
-743 NTFSIASPLVV
+743 NTYENPSPMIV
-754 DEPMLEKVLGP
+754 DEAMLEKVLGP
-765 PRFDDKEAAERV
+765 PRFDDREAADRV
-777 ASPGISV
+777 ASPGVSV
-784 GLVWTAF
+784 GLVWTSV

-796 FVEATATAGKGEL
+796 FVEATAMVGKGDL

-817 VIKESAQIALTW
+817 VIKESAQLALTW
-829 VRARATDLKLAAANE
+829 VRARAADLNLSPTSDINLLE
-844 TNFLKGRDVHIHFP
+844 SRDIHIHFP

-880 FSQKRVRADTAM
+880 FSNRKVRADTAM

-904 VGGIKDKFYVVVS
+904 VGGVKDKV
-917 VLAANANTFA
+917 
-927 VIVFSYI
+927 
-934 IYRAKLLGMLFDSLM
+934 
-949 PNSVQFLKKFKSCCK
+949 
-964 MECGDWKI
+964 

-991 DLVEV
+991 DLSEV
-996 PAAVLGSLEVMFL
+996 PLPILSDMEILLVKRIEEVLD
-1009 FEAYCLSALSVH
+1009 H
-1021 VEQRFTGLL
+1021 
-1030 WNCSILPAKQMEDV
+1030 
-1044 LEQAFEGGCP
+1044 AFEGGCP
-1054 WRQHS
+1054 LRSRS

>member
-1 MAESVELPSRLAILP
+1 MAAGSVLSSGVGTEL
-16 FRNKVLLPGAIIRI
+16 G
-30 RCTSPSSVKLVEQ
+30 
-43 ELWQREEKGL
+43 
-53 IGILPVRDAAAASS
+53 
-67 SETASVGPTLSQ
+67 
-79 GKTRLGSDSSERSS
+79 ERSS
-93 KTQASTSSDNVKLD
+93 KSQTGISDHHKID
-107 GKHQQE
+107 GKNQQE
-113 VFHWHNRG
+113 VIHWHTRG

-149 CRFNLNELITRGTY
+149 CRFNVQELSTRGTY
-163 YTARVSPLEMTNA
+163 YTARISPLDMTKCEM
-176 VSLISVL
+176 
-183 NYFLSLDIL
+183 
-192 LELEQVDQDPDF
+192 EQVEQDPDF

-226 KTGGKTKV
+226 KTAGRTKV

-266 DLKVRLS
+266 DVKVRLS

-301 KSQKEFLLRQQTK
+301 KSQKEFLLRQQ
-314 MRSAIRL
+314 
-321 CLMLNIYKCVANF
+321 
-334 LAKMVSHQAALETQ
+334 
-348 WMTYPPGLRNR
+348 
-359 LLGDLVGAVSMRAI
+359 MRAI

-383 EDDVAALERKMQ
+383 EDDVATLERKMQ
-395 SAGMPSN
+395 SAGMPPN

-452 AKEHLDNDHY
+452 AKERLDSDHY
-462 GLVKIKQRIIE
+462 GLVKVKQRIIE

-518 LGGIKDEAD
+518 LGGVKDEAD

-539 PGRLIDGIKRVGVCN
+539 PGRLIDGLKRVAVCN

-567 DVRGDPAA
+567 DVRGDPAS

-585 NNTFNDH
+585 NKTFNDH
-592 YLNVPFDLSKVIFV
+592 YLNVPYDLSKVIFV
-606 ATANRMQPIPPPLLD
+606 ATANRVQPIPPPLLD
-621 RMEVIELPGYTPEE
+621 RMEVIELPGYTAEE
-635 KLRIAMQYLIPRVLD
+635 KLSIAMRHLIPRVLD
-650 QHGLSSEFL
+650 QHGLSSDFL
-659 QIPEGMVKLV
+659 QIPEAMVKLV

-685 LAALA
+685 IAALA
-690 RAAAVRVVEQEQA
+690 RAAAVRVAEQEQA
-703 VPLRKDMHQ
+703 VPLTKDMHQ
-712 LASPLLDNRLA
+712 LASPLLESRFAD
-723 EGAELEME
+723 GAEVEME
-731 VIPMNENKHEIS
+731 VIPMVDNHEIS
-743 NTFSIASPLVV
+743 NASFRVSSPFVV
-754 DEPMLEKVLGP
+754 DEGMLEKVLGP
-765 PRFDDKEAAERV
+765 PRYDDRETAERV
-777 ASPGISV
+777 SSPGVSV
-784 GLVWTAF
+784 GLVWTSF

-796 FVEATATAGKGEL
+796 FVEATAMAGKGEL

-829 VRARATDLKLAAANE
+829 VRARAAELKLAAAEEINLLE
-844 TNFLKGRDVHIHFP
+844 GRDVHIHFP
-858 AGAVPK
+858 AGAIPK

-880 FSQKRVRADTAM
+880 FSQRKVRADTAM

-904 VGGIKDKFYVVVS
+904 VGGIKDKV
-917 VLAANANTFA
+917 
-927 VIVFSYI
+927 
-934 IYRAKLLGMLFDSLM
+934 
-949 PNSVQFLKKFKSCCK
+949 
-964 MECGDWKI
+964 

-996 PAAVLGSLEVMFL
+996 PTAVIASLE
-1009 FEAYCLSALSVH
+1009 
-1021 VEQRFTGLL
+1021 
-1030 WNCSILPAKQMEDV
+1030 ILVAKRMEDV
-1044 LEQAFEGGCP
+1044 LEHAFEGGCP

>member
-1 MAESVELPSRLAILP
+1 MAESVELPHRLAILP

-53 IGILPVRDAAAASS
+53 IGILPVRDAT
-67 SETASVGPTLSQ
+67 ETTSVGPTLSP
-79 GKTRLGSDSSERSS
+79 GVGTDSGEGSSKIHLGTSDSH
-93 KTQASTSSDNVKLD
+93 KFD
-107 GKHQQE
+107 GKNQQE
-113 VFHWHNRG
+113 FIHWHTRG

-140 TYIVVLEGL
+140 TYMVVLEGL
-149 CRFNLNELITRGTY
+149 CRFSVQELSTRGTY
-163 YTARVSPLEMTNA
+163 YTARIAPADMTKAEM
-176 VSLISVL
+176 
-183 NYFLSLDIL
+183 
-192 LELEQVDQDPDF
+192 EQVEHDPDF
-204 IALSRQFKATA
+204 IVLSRQFKATA
-215 MELISVLEQKQ
+215 MELISLLEQKQ
-226 KTGGKTKV
+226 KTGARTKV

-266 DLKVRLS
+266 DVKVRIS

-301 KSQKEFLLRQQTK
+301 KTQKEFFLRQQYVKLRQSPSVSLIESSTVV
-314 MRSAIRL
+314 RVSFNGCGIL
-321 CLMLNIYKCVANF
+321 PIYSYLNGIFHAYSLTSIF
-334 LAKMVSHQAALETQ
+334 Q
-348 WMTYPPGLRNR
+348 
-359 LLGDLVGAVSMRAI
+359 MRAI

-383 EDDVAALERKMQ
+383 EDDVTALERKME
-395 SAGMPSN
+395 SAGMPPD

-423 YNSSR
+423 YSSSR
-428 VYLELLADLPWQT
+428 VYLELLADLPWQKA
-441 VSEEHELDLKA
+441 SEELELDLRA
-452 AKEHLDNDHY
+452 ARDRLDSDHY
-462 GLVKIKQRIIE
+462 GLVKVKQRIIE
-473 YLAVRKLKPDAR
+473 YLAVRKLKPEAR

-509 LGRKFVRIS
+509 LGRKFIRIS
-518 LGGIKDEAD
+518 LGGVKDEAD

-539 PGRLIDGIKRVGVCN
+539 PGRLIDGLKVRVAICN

-567 DVRGDPAA
+567 DVRGDPAS

-585 NNTFNDH
+585 NKTFNDH
-592 YLNVPFDLSKVIFV
+592 YLNVPFDLSKVVFV
-606 ATANRMQPIPPPLLD
+606 ATANRVQPIPPALLD

-635 KLRIAMQYLIPRVLD
+635 KLRIAMRHLIPRVLD
-650 QHGLSSEFL
+650 QHGLNAEYL
-659 QIPEGMVKLV
+659 QIPEAMVKLV

-685 LAALA
+685 LASLA
-690 RAAAVRVVEQEQA
+690 RAAAVRVAEQEHSL
-703 VPLRKDMHQ
+703 PLTKDVHHIG
-712 LASPLLDNRLA
+712 SPLLESRLA
-723 EGAELEME
+723 DGGEVEME
-731 VIPMNENKHEIS
+731 VIPMGVSNHEIS
-743 NTFSIASPLVV
+743 SAFRVTSPFVV
-754 DEPMLEKVLGP
+754 DEATLEKVLGP
-765 PRFDDKEAAERV
+765 PRYDDKETAERV
-777 ASPGISV
+777 STPGVSV

-796 FVEATATAGKGEL
+796 FVEATAMVGKGDL

-829 VRARATDLKLAAANE
+829 VRSRAAELKLTSTEGMNLLE
-844 TNFLKGRDVHIHFP
+844 GRDVHIHFP

-872 LVTALVSL
+872 LVTSLVSL
-880 FSQKRVRADTAM
+880 FSQRKVRADTAM

-904 VGGIKDKFYVVVS
+904 VGGIKDKV
-917 VLAANANTFA
+917 
-927 VIVFSYI
+927 
-934 IYRAKLLGMLFDSLM
+934 
-949 PNSVQFLKKFKSCCK
+949 
-964 MECGDWKI
+964 

-996 PAAVLGSLEVMFL
+996 PSAVLGNLEVMFL
-1009 FEAYCLSALSVH
+1009 VLYYLLSGWKTCWNTLLKGVALGDSTQSYDMTLTGITLSDFWWGSTCVH
-1021 VEQRFTGLL
+1021 
-1030 WNCSILPAKQMEDV
+1030 LPT
-1044 LEQAFEGGCP
+1044 
-1054 WRQHS
+1054 
-1059 KL
+1059 

>member
-1 MAESVELPSRLAILP
+1 MADAAVELPGRLAILP
-16 FRNKVLLPGAIIRI
+16 FRNKVLLPGAIVRI
-30 RCTSPSSVKLVEQ
+30 RCTNPSSVKLVEQ

-53 IGILPVRDAAAASS
+53 IGVLPVHDSEAAGSL
-67 SETASVGPTLSQ
+67 LSP
-79 GKTRLGSDSSERSS
+79 GVGSDSGEGGS
-93 KTQASTSSDNVKLD
+93 KAPGGSAGESTKQDTKN
-107 GKHQQE
+107 GKE
-113 VFHWHNRG
+113 TIHWHSRG

-149 CRFNLNELITRGTY
+149 CRFSVQELSARGSY
-163 YTARVSPLEMTNA
+163 HVARVSRLDMTKT
-176 VSLISVL
+176 
-183 NYFLSLDIL
+183 
-192 LELEQVDQDPDF
+192 ELEHAEQDPDL

-226 KTGGKTKV
+226 KTVGRTKV

-239 PVHKLAD
+239 PVYRLAD

-280 RHLQSIRV
+280 RHLQSILV

-301 KSQKEFLLRQQTK
+301 KSQKEFLLRQQ
-314 MRSAIRL
+314 
-321 CLMLNIYKCVANF
+321 
-334 LAKMVSHQAALETQ
+334 
-348 WMTYPPGLRNR
+348 
-359 LLGDLVGAVSMRAI
+359 MRAI

-395 SAGMPSN
+395 NAGMPAN

-413 LKKMQPQQPG
+413 LRKMQPQQPG
-423 YNSSR
+423 YSSSR
-428 VYLELLADLPWQT
+428 TYLELLAELPWQK
-441 VSEEHELDLKA
+441 VSEERELDLRA
-452 AKEHLDNDHY
+452 AKESLDRDHY
-462 GLVKIKQRIIE
+462 GLTKVKQRIIE

-496 VGKTSLASSIAAA
+496 VGKTSLASSIAKA
-509 LGRKFVRIS
+509 LDRKFIRIS
-518 LGGIKDEAD
+518 LGGVKDEAD

-539 PGRLIDGIKRVGVCN
+539 PGRLIDGLKRVSVSN

-567 DVRGDPAA
+567 DVRGDPAS

-585 NNTFNDH
+585 NKTFNDH

-635 KLRIAMQYLIPRVLD
+635 KLKIAMKHLIPRVLE
-650 QHGLSSEFL
+650 QHGLSSTYL
-659 QIPEGMVKLV
+659 QIPEAMVRL
-669 IQRYTR
+669 IIERYTR

-690 RAAAVRVVEQEQA
+690 RAAAVKVAEQDS
-703 VPLRKDMHQ
+703 VLRLGKEIQ
-712 LASPLLDNRLA
+712 PITTTLLDSRLA
-723 EGAELEME
+723 DGGEVEME
-731 VIPMNENKHEIS
+731 VIPMGQDIS
-743 NTFSIASPLVV
+743 NTYENPSPMIV
-754 DEPMLEKVLGP
+754 DEAMLEKVLGP
-765 PRFDDKEAAERV
+765 PRFDDSEAADRV
-777 ASPGISV
+777 ASPGVSV
-784 GLVWTAF
+784 GLVWTSF

-796 FVEATATAGKGEL
+796 FVEATAMVGKGDL

-817 VIKESAQIALTW
+817 VIKESAQLALTW
-829 VRARATDLKLAAANE
+829 VRARAADLNLSPTSDINLLE
-844 TNFLKGRDVHIHFP
+844 SRDIHIHFP

-872 LVTALVSL
+872 LVTSLVSL
-880 FSQKRVRADTAM
+880 FSHRKVRADTAM

-904 VGGIKDKFYVVVS
+904 VGGVKDKV
-917 VLAANANTFA
+917 
-927 VIVFSYI
+927 
-934 IYRAKLLGMLFDSLM
+934 
-949 PNSVQFLKKFKSCCK
+949 
-964 MECGDWKI
+964 

-982 VILPERNLK
+982 VILPERNMK
-991 DLVEV
+991 DLAEV
-996 PAAVLGSLEVMFL
+996 PAPILSGLEILLVKRIEEVLD
-1009 FEAYCLSALSVH
+1009 H
-1021 VEQRFTGLL
+1021 
-1030 WNCSILPAKQMEDV
+1030 
-1044 LEQAFEGGCP
+1044 AFEGGCP
-1054 WRQHS
+1054 LRPHS

>member
-1 MAESVELPSRLAILP
+1 MAESVELPSRLGILP

-53 IGILPVRDAAAASS
+53 IGILPVRDAA
-67 SETASVGPTLSQ
+67 EPTSVGPTLSQ
-79 GKTRLGSDSSERSS
+79 GVGSDSGERVS
-93 KTQASTSSDNVKLD
+93 KIQVGASDSHKAD
-107 GKHQQE
+107 GKGQQE
-113 VFHWHNRG
+113 VIHWHTRG

-149 CRFNLNELITRGTY
+149 CRFSVQELSTRGTY
-163 YTARVSPLEMTNA
+163 YTARISSLEMTK
-176 VSLISVL
+176 I
-183 NYFLSLDIL
+183 
-192 LELEQVDQDPDF
+192 EMEQVEHDPDF
-204 IALSRQFKATA
+204 ITLSRQFKATA

-226 KTGGKTKV
+226 KTGGRTKV

-239 PVHKLAD
+239 PIHKLAD

-255 FEEQLSMLDSV
+255 FEEQLVMLDSV

-301 KSQKEFLLRQQTK
+301 KSQKEFLLRQQ
-314 MRSAIRL
+314 
-321 CLMLNIYKCVANF
+321 
-334 LAKMVSHQAALETQ
+334 
-348 WMTYPPGLRNR
+348 
-359 LLGDLVGAVSMRAI
+359 MRAI

-383 EDDVAALERKMQ
+383 EDDLVALERKMQ

-402 IWKHAQRELRR
+402 IWKHVQRELRR

-428 VYLELLADLPWQT
+428 AYLEILADLPWQKA
-441 VSEEHELDLKA
+441 SEELELDLKS
-452 AKEHLDNDHY
+452 AKERLDSDHY
-462 GLVKIKQRIIE
+462 GLVRVKQRIIE

-509 LGRKFVRIS
+509 LGRKFIRIS
-518 LGGIKDEAD
+518 LGGVKDEAD

-539 PGRLIDGIKRVGVCN
+539 PGRLIDGLKKVGVCN

-567 DVRGDPAA
+567 DVRGDPAS

-585 NNTFNDH
+585 NKAFNDH
-592 YLNVPFDLSKVIFV
+592 YLNVPFDLSNVIFV
-606 ATANRMQPIPPPLLD
+606 ATANRVQPIPPPLLD
-621 RMEVIELPGYTPEE
+621 RMEVIELPGYTHEE
-635 KLRIAMQYLIPRVLD
+635 KLRIAMRHLIPRVLD

-659 QIPEGMVKLV
+659 QIPEATVKLV

-675 EAGVRNLERN
+675 EAGVRSLERK

-690 RAAAVRVVEQEQA
+690 RAAAVNVAEQEEA
-703 VPLRKDMHQ
+703 VPLSKDVHR
-712 LASPLLDNRLA
+712 LSSPLLDNRLA
-723 EGAELEME
+723 DGAEVEME
-731 VIPMNENKHEIS
+731 VIPMGVNNHEIS
-743 NTFSIASPLVV
+743 NTFRIASPLVV
-754 DEPMLEKVLGP
+754 DEAMLEKVLGP

-777 ASPGISV
+777 ATPGVSV
-784 GLVWTAF
+784 GLVWTTF

-796 FVEATATAGKGEL
+796 FVEASRMVGKGEL

-829 VRARATDLKLAAANE
+829 VRSRATDLLLVTADDINLVE
-844 TNFLKGRDVHIHFP
+844 GQDIHIHFP

-904 VGGIKDKFYVVVS
+904 VGGIKDK
-917 VLAANANTFA
+917 
-927 VIVFSYI
+927 
-934 IYRAKLLGMLFDSLM
+934 
-949 PNSVQFLKKFKSCCK
+949 
-964 MECGDWKI
+964 I
-972 LAAHRYGIKR
+972 LAAHRSGIKR

-991 DLVEV
+991 DLAEV
-996 PAAVLGSLEVMFL
+996 PAAVLANLEI
-1009 FEAYCLSALSVH
+1009 
-1021 VEQRFTGLL
+1021 LL
-1030 WNCSILPAKQMEDV
+1030 AKRMEDV

>member
-1 MAESVELPSRLAILP
+1 MADAAVELPGRLAILP
-16 FRNKVLLPGAIIRI
+16 FRNKVLLPGAIVRI
-30 RCTSPSSVKLVEQ
+30 RCTNPSSVKLVEQ

-53 IGILPVRDAAAASS
+53 IGVLPVHDSEAAGSL
-67 SETASVGPTLSQ
+67 LSP
-79 GKTRLGSDSSERSS
+79 GVGSDSGEGGS
-93 KTQASTSSDNVKLD
+93 KAPGGSAGESTKQDTKN
-107 GKHQQE
+107 GKE
-113 VFHWHNRG
+113 TIHWHSRG

-149 CRFNLNELITRGTY
+149 CRFSVQELSARGSY
-163 YTARVSPLEMTNA
+163 HVARVSRLDMTKT
-176 VSLISVL
+176 
-183 NYFLSLDIL
+183 
-192 LELEQVDQDPDF
+192 ELEHAEQDPDL

-226 KTGGKTKV
+226 KTVGRTKV

-239 PVHKLAD
+239 PVYRLAD

-280 RHLQSIRV
+280 RHLQSILV

-301 KSQKEFLLRQQTK
+301 KSQKEFLLRQQ
-314 MRSAIRL
+314 
-321 CLMLNIYKCVANF
+321 
-334 LAKMVSHQAALETQ
+334 
-348 WMTYPPGLRNR
+348 
-359 LLGDLVGAVSMRAI
+359 MRAI

-395 SAGMPSN
+395 NAGMPAN

-413 LKKMQPQQPG
+413 LRKMQPQQPG
-423 YNSSR
+423 YSSSR
-428 VYLELLADLPWQT
+428 TYLELLAELPWQK
-441 VSEEHELDLKA
+441 VSEERELDLRA
-452 AKEHLDNDHY
+452 AKESLDRDHY
-462 GLVKIKQRIIE
+462 GLTKVKQRIIE

-496 VGKTSLASSIAAA
+496 VGKTSLASSIAKA
-509 LGRKFVRIS
+509 LNRKFIRIS
-518 LGGIKDEAD
+518 LGGVKDEAD

-539 PGRLIDGIKRVGVCN
+539 PGRLIDGLKRVSVSN

-567 DVRGDPAA
+567 DVRGDPAS

-585 NNTFNDH
+585 NKTFNDH

-635 KLRIAMQYLIPRVLD
+635 KLKIAMKHLIPRVLE
-650 QHGLSSEFL
+650 QHGLSSTYL
-659 QIPEGMVKLV
+659 QIPEAMVRL
-669 IQRYTR
+669 IIERYTR

-690 RAAAVRVVEQEQA
+690 RAAAVKVAEQDSA
-703 VPLRKDMHQ
+703 LRLGKEIQ
-712 LASPLLDNRLA
+712 PITTTLLDSRLA
-723 EGAELEME
+723 DGGEVEME
-731 VIPMNENKHEIS
+731 VIPMGQDIS
-743 NTFSIASPLVV
+743 NTYENPSPMIV
-754 DEPMLEKVLGP
+754 DEAMLEKVLGP
-765 PRFDDKEAAERV
+765 PRFDDSEAADRV
-777 ASPGISV
+777 ASPGVSV
-784 GLVWTAF
+784 GLVWTSF

-796 FVEATATAGKGEL
+796 FVEATAMVGKGDL

-817 VIKESAQIALTW
+817 VIKESAQLALTW
-829 VRARATDLKLAAANE
+829 VRARAADLNLSPTSDINLLE
-844 TNFLKGRDVHIHFP
+844 SRDIHIHFP

-872 LVTALVSL
+872 LVTSLVSL
-880 FSQKRVRADTAM
+880 FSHRKVRADTAM

-904 VGGIKDKFYVVVS
+904 VGGVKDKV
-917 VLAANANTFA
+917 
-927 VIVFSYI
+927 
-934 IYRAKLLGMLFDSLM
+934 
-949 PNSVQFLKKFKSCCK
+949 
-964 MECGDWKI
+964 

-982 VILPERNLK
+982 VILPERNMK
-991 DLVEV
+991 DLAEV
-996 PAAVLGSLEVMFL
+996 PAPILSGLEILLVKRIEEVLD
-1009 FEAYCLSALSVH
+1009 H
-1021 VEQRFTGLL
+1021 
-1030 WNCSILPAKQMEDV
+1030 
-1044 LEQAFEGGCP
+1044 AFEGGCP
-1054 WRQHS
+1054 LRPHS

>member
-1 MAESVELPSRLAILP
+1 MLLLIRQWAPLFL
-16 FRNKVLLPGAIIRI
+16 KVSG
-30 RCTSPSSVKLVEQ
+30 
-43 ELWQREEKGL
+43 
-53 IGILPVRDAAAASS
+53 
-67 SETASVGPTLSQ
+67 VG
-79 GKTRLGSDSSERSS
+79 GDSSERAS
-93 KTQASTSSDNVKLD
+93 KVQVGASD
-107 GKHQQE
+107 GKNQQE
-113 VFHWHNRG
+113 VIHWHNRG

-149 CRFNLNELITRGTY
+149 CRFSVQELSTRGTY
-163 YTARVSPLEMTNA
+163 YTARISSLEMTK
-176 VSLISVL
+176 I
-183 NYFLSLDIL
+183 
-192 LELEQVDQDPDF
+192 EMEQVEQDPDF

-226 KTGGKTKV
+226 KTGGRTKV

-239 PVHKLAD
+239 PIHKLAD

-255 FEEQLSMLDSV
+255 FEEQLVMLDSV

-301 KSQKEFLLRQQTK
+301 KSQKEFLLRQQ
-314 MRSAIRL
+314 
-321 CLMLNIYKCVANF
+321 
-334 LAKMVSHQAALETQ
+334 
-348 WMTYPPGLRNR
+348 
-359 LLGDLVGAVSMRAI
+359 MRAI

-383 EDDVAALERKMQ
+383 EDDLVALERKMQ

-402 IWKHAQRELRR
+402 IWKHVQKELRR

-423 YNSSR
+423 YTSSR
-428 VYLELLADLPWQT
+428 VYLELIADLPWEKA
-441 VSEEHELDLKA
+441 SEEIDLDLKA
-452 AKEHLDNDHY
+452 AKERLDSDHY
-462 GLVKIKQRIIE
+462 GLVRVKQRIIE

-496 VGKTSLASSIAAA
+496 VGKTSLASSIASA
-509 LGRKFVRIS
+509 LGRKFIRIS
-518 LGGIKDEAD
+518 LGGVKDEAD

-539 PGRLIDGIKRVGVCN
+539 PGRLIDGLKRVGVCN

-567 DVRGDPAA
+567 DVRGDPAS

-585 NNTFNDH
+585 NKTFNDH

-606 ATANRMQPIPPPLLD
+606 ATANRAQPIPPPLLD

-635 KLRIAMQYLIPRVLD
+635 KLRIAMRHLIPRVLD
-650 QHGLSSEFL
+650 QHGLGSEFL
-659 QIPEGMVKLV
+659 QIPEAMVKLV

-690 RAAAVRVVEQEQA
+690 RAAAVKVAEQEQEQA
-703 VPLRKDMHQ
+703 LPSSKDVHR
-712 LASPLLDNRLA
+712 LGSPLLDNRLA
-723 EGAELEME
+723 DGAEVEME
-731 VIPMNENKHEIS
+731 VIPMGESTHEVS
-743 NTFSIASPLVV
+743 NTFRITSPLVV
-754 DEPMLEKVLGP
+754 DEAMLEKVLGP
-765 PRFDDKEAAERV
+765 PRFDDREAAERV
-777 ASPGISV
+777 AAPGISV
-784 GLVWTAF
+784 GLVWTNF

-796 FVEATATAGKGEL
+796 FVEATAMRGKGEL

-829 VRARATDLKLAAANE
+829 VRARATDLQLVAEDGMN
-844 TNFLKGRDVHIHFP
+844 LLQGRDIHIHFP

-880 FSQKRVRADTAM
+880 FSRKRVRADTAM

-904 VGGIKDKFYVVVS
+904 VGGVKD
-917 VLAANANTFA
+917 
-927 VIVFSYI
+927 
-934 IYRAKLLGMLFDSLM
+934 
-949 PNSVQFLKKFKSCCK
+949 
-964 MECGDWKI
+964 KI

-996 PAAVLGSLEVMFL
+996 PAAVLASLEI
-1009 FEAYCLSALSVH
+1009 
-1021 VEQRFTGLL
+1021 
-1030 WNCSILPAKQMEDV
+1030 ILAKRMEDV

>member
-1 MAESVELPSRLAILP
+1 MEQ
-16 FRNKVLLPGAIIRI
+16 
-30 RCTSPSSVKLVEQ
+30 VEQ
-43 ELWQREEKGL
+43 
-53 IGILPVRDAAAASS
+53 D
-67 SETASVGPTLSQ
+67 T
-79 GKTRLGSDSSERSS
+79 D
-93 KTQASTSSDNVKLD
+93 
-107 GKHQQE
+107 
-113 VFHWHNRG
+113 
-121 VAARA
+121 
-126 LHLSRGV
+126 
-133 EKPSGRV
+133 
-140 TYIVVLEGL
+140 Y
-149 CRFNLNELITRGTY
+149 
-163 YTARVSPLEMTNA
+163 
-176 VSLISVL
+176 
-183 NYFLSLDIL
+183 
-192 LELEQVDQDPDF
+192 
-204 IALSRQFKATA
+204 IALSRQFKLTA

-226 KTGGKTKV
+226 KTGGRTKV

-266 DLKVRLS
+266 DLKVRIS

-301 KSQKEFLLRQQTK
+301 KTQKEYLLRQQ
-314 MRSAIRL
+314 
-321 CLMLNIYKCVANF
+321 
-334 LAKMVSHQAALETQ
+334 
-348 WMTYPPGLRNR
+348 
-359 LLGDLVGAVSMRAI
+359 MRAI

-378 DNDDD
+378 DNDD
-383 EDDVAALERKMQ
+383 EDDDAAALERKMQ
-395 SAGMPSN
+395 DAGMPPS

-428 VYLELLADLPWQT
+428 AYLELLADLPWQT
-441 VSEEHELDLKA
+441 TSEEAELDLKA
-452 AKEHLDNDHY
+452 AKERLDSDHY

-485 GPVLCFVGPPG
+485 SPVLCFVGPPG

-509 LGRKFVRIS
+509 LGRKFIRIS
-518 LGGIKDEAD
+518 LGGVKDEAD

-539 PGRLIDGIKRVGVCN
+539 PGRLIDGLKKVGVCN

-567 DVRGDPAA
+567 DSRGDPAS

-585 NNTFNDH
+585 NKTFNDH

-606 ATANRMQPIPPPLLD
+606 ATANRAQPIPPPLLD
-621 RMEVIELPGYTPEE
+621 RMEVIELPGYTSEE
-635 KLRIAMQYLIPRVLD
+635 KLRIAMRHLIPRVLN
-650 QHGLSSEFL
+650 QHGLNSDFL

-669 IQRYTR
+669 IERYTR

-690 RAAAVRVVEQEQA
+690 RAAAVIVAEQEHNL
-703 VPLRKDMHQ
+703 PLNKNINPIS
-712 LASPLLDNRLA
+712 SPLLESRIA
-723 EGAELEME
+723 EGGAEVEME
-731 VIPMNENKHEIS
+731 VIPMGVNNNHEIS
-743 NTFSIASPLVV
+743 DVFRIMSPLIV
-754 DEPMLEKVLGP
+754 DEEMLEKVLGP
-765 PRFDDKEAAERV
+765 PKYDNKEAAERV
-777 ASPGISV
+777 VTPGVTV

-796 FVEATATAGKGEL
+796 FVEATATAGKGDL

-829 VRARATDLKLAAANE
+829 VRARATELNLATAQESNLLE
-844 TNFLKGRDVHIHFP
+844 GRDVHIHFP

-872 LVTALVSL
+872 LVTSLVSL
-880 FSQKRVRADTAM
+880 FSRRRVRADTAM

-904 VGGIKDKFYVVVS
+904 VGGIKDKV
-917 VLAANANTFA
+917 
-927 VIVFSYI
+927 
-934 IYRAKLLGMLFDSLM
+934 
-949 PNSVQFLKKFKSCCK
+949 
-964 MECGDWKI
+964 

-991 DLVEV
+991 DLAEV
-996 PAAVLGSLEVMFL
+996 PAAVLGSLEI
-1009 FEAYCLSALSVH
+1009 
-1021 VEQRFTGLL
+1021 LL
-1030 WNCSILPAKQMEDV
+1030 AKRMEDV
-1044 LEQAFEGGCP
+1044 LEHAFEGGCP
-1054 WRQHS
+1054 VKKHS

>member
-1 MAESVELPSRLAILP
+1 MAEAIELPNRLGILA

-53 IGILPVRDAAAASS
+53 IGIVPVRDAAES
-67 SETASVGPTLSQ
+67 ASVAPVLYPGGGTDSGERNLKSQSGLSDTR
-79 GKTRLGSDSSERSS
+79 KT
-93 KTQASTSSDNVKLD
+93 D
-107 GKHQQE
+107 GKNQQE
-113 VFHWHNRG
+113 AVHWHSRG

-140 TYIVVLEGL
+140 TYTVVLEGL
-149 CRFNLNELITRGTY
+149 CRFNVLELNSRGTY
-163 YTARVSPLEMTNA
+163 YTAKISPL
-176 VSLISVL
+176 
-183 NYFLSLDIL
+183 DITKADM
-192 LELEQVDQDPDF
+192 EQAEQDPDF
-204 IALSRQFKATA
+204 VSLARQFKATA

-226 KTGGKTKV
+226 KTGGRTKV

-239 PVHKLAD
+239 PVPKLAD

-255 FEEQLSMLDSV
+255 FEEQLCMLDSI

-301 KSQKEFLLRQQTK
+301 KSQREFLLRQQ
-314 MRSAIRL
+314 
-321 CLMLNIYKCVANF
+321 
-334 LAKMVSHQAALETQ
+334 
-348 WMTYPPGLRNR
+348 
-359 LLGDLVGAVSMRAI
+359 MRAI

-383 EDDVAALERKMQ
+383 EDDVAVLERKMQ

-428 VYLELLADLPWQT
+428 VYLELLADLPWQKAT
-441 VSEEHELDLKA
+441 EEQKLDLRA
-452 AKEHLDNDHY
+452 AKERLDSDHY
-462 GLVKIKQRIIE
+462 GLVKVKQRIIE

-496 VGKTSLASSIAAA
+496 VGKTSLAASIAAA
-509 LGRKFVRIS
+509 LGRKFIRIS
-518 LGGIKDEAD
+518 LGGVKDEAD

-539 PGRLIDGIKRVGVCN
+539 PGRLIDGIKRVGVSN

-559 DEIDKTGS
+559 DEVDKTGS

-585 NNTFNDH
+585 NKTFNDH
-592 YLNVPFDLSKVIFV
+592 YLNVPYDLSKVIFV
-606 ATANRMQPIPPPLLD
+606 ATANKVQPIPPPLLD

-635 KLRIAMQYLIPRVLD
+635 KVKIAMQYLIPRVMD
-650 QHGLSSEFL
+650 QHGLNSEFL
-659 QIPEGMVKLV
+659 QIPEDMVKLI

-685 LAALA
+685 LSALA
-690 RAAAVRVVEQEQA
+690 RAAAVKVAEQDNASA
-703 VPLRKDMHQ
+703 VSKDMHQ
-712 LASPLLDNRLA
+712 LSSPVEEGRLA
-723 EGAELEME
+723 EGADVEME
-731 VIPMNENKHEIS
+731 VIPMGVNNREIS
-743 NTFSIASPLVV
+743 NALQVISPLIV
-754 DEPMLEKVLGP
+754 DEAMLENVLGP
-765 PRFDDKEAAERV
+765 PRYDDKETAERV
-777 ASPGISV
+777 SNPGVSV

-796 FVEATATAGKGEL
+796 FVEATSMAGTGEL

-829 VRARATDLKLAAANE
+829 VRARAMELNLVATGEINLME
-844 TNFLKGRDVHIHFP
+844 GRDIHIHFP

-880 FSQKRVRADTAM
+880 LSQKRMRADTAM

-904 VGGIKDKFYVVVS
+904 VGGIKDKV
-917 VLAANANTFA
+917 
-927 VIVFSYI
+927 
-934 IYRAKLLGMLFDSLM
+934 
-949 PNSVQFLKKFKSCCK
+949 
-964 MECGDWKI
+964 

-996 PAAVLGSLEVMFL
+996 PTAVLSSLEIIF
-1009 FEAYCLSALSVH
+1009 
-1021 VEQRFTGLL
+1021 
-1030 WNCSILPAKQMEDV
+1030 AKRMEDV

-1054 WRQHS
+1054 WRQRS
-1059 KL
+1059 RL

>member
-1 MAESVELPSRLAILP
+1 MELPGRLAILP

-30 RCTSPSSVKLVEQ
+30 RCTSSSSVKLVEQ

-53 IGILPVRDAAAASS
+53 IGILPVRDAAVESPSS
-67 SETASVGPTLSQ
+67 GPVPSAGMATN
-79 GKTRLGSDSSERSS
+79 LGERSS
-93 KTQASTSSDNVKLD
+93 KVQEETSHG
-107 GKHQQE
+107 GKNQQE
-113 VFHWHNRG
+113 VIHWHNRG

-149 CRFNLNELITRGTY
+149 CRFSVQELSTRGTY
-163 YTARVSPLEMTNA
+163 YTARITPLDMTKVEMDH
-176 VSLISVL
+176 V
-183 NYFLSLDIL
+183 
-192 LELEQVDQDPDF
+192 EQEPDF

-226 KTGGKTKV
+226 KTGGRTKV

-266 DLKVRLS
+266 DVKVRLS

-301 KSQKEFLLRQQTK
+301 KSQKEFLLRQQ
-314 MRSAIRL
+314 
-321 CLMLNIYKCVANF
+321 
-334 LAKMVSHQAALETQ
+334 
-348 WMTYPPGLRNR
+348 
-359 LLGDLVGAVSMRAI
+359 MRAI

-378 DNDDD
+378 DNDDE

-395 SAGMPSN
+395 DAGMPAN

-428 VYLELLADLPWQT
+428 VYLELLADLPWQKA
-441 VSEEHELDLKA
+441 SEEQELDLKA
-452 AKEHLDNDHY
+452 AKERLDIDHY
-462 GLVKIKQRIIE
+462 GLVKVKQRIIE

-509 LGRKFVRIS
+509 LGRKFIRLS
-518 LGGIKDEAD
+518 LGGVKDEAD

-539 PGRLIDGIKRVGVCN
+539 PGRLIDGLKRVGVCN

-567 DVRGDPAA
+567 DVRGDPAS

-585 NNTFNDH
+585 NRTFNDH

-606 ATANRMQPIPPPLLD
+606 ATANRIQPVPPALLD

-635 KLRIAMQYLIPRVLD
+635 KLKIAMQHLLPRVLD
-650 QHGLSSEFL
+650 QHGLSFDSL
-659 QIPEGMVKLV
+659 QIPEAMVKLV

-690 RAAAVRVVEQEQA
+690 RSAAVRVAEQDHA
-703 VPLRKDMHQ
+703 MPLSKDVQ
-712 LASPLLDNRLA
+712 RLASPLLEGRLA
-723 EGAELEME
+723 DEAEVEME
-731 VIPMNENKHEIS
+731 VIPIGVNKHDIS
-743 NTFSIASPLVV
+743 NAFRVASPFIV
-754 DEPMLEKVLGP
+754 DEAMLEKVLGP
-765 PRFDDKEAAERV
+765 PRYDDNETADRV
-777 ASPGISV
+777 ATPGVSV

-796 FVEATATAGKGEL
+796 FVEATAMVGKGEL

-829 VRARATDLKLAAANE
+829 VRARATELKLAAAKDSNLLE
-844 TNFLKGRDVHIHFP
+844 GKDIHIHFP

-872 LVTALVSL
+872 LVTSLVSL
-880 FSQKRVRADTAM
+880 FSQRRVRADTAM

-904 VGGIKDKFYVVVS
+904 VGGIKDKV
-917 VLAANANTFA
+917 
-927 VIVFSYI
+927 
-934 IYRAKLLGMLFDSLM
+934 
-949 PNSVQFLKKFKSCCK
+949 
-964 MECGDWKI
+964 

-996 PAAVLGSLEVMFL
+996 PSAVLSNLEI
-1009 FEAYCLSALSVH
+1009 
-1021 VEQRFTGLL
+1021 LL
-1030 WNCSILPAKQMEDV
+1030 AKRMEDV
-1044 LEQAFEGGCP
+1044 LEHAFEGGCP

>member
-1 MAESVELPSRLAILP
+1 MAESIELPSRLAILP

-53 IGILPVRDAAAASS
+53 IGILPVRDAA
-67 SETASVGPTLSQ
+67 EIKPVTPVMSQ
-79 GKTRLGSDSSERSS
+79 GEGTDSIDQSSKVRSGSSDSH
-93 KTQASTSSDNVKLD
+93 KLD
-107 GKHQQE
+107 VKNQHD
-113 VFHWHNRG
+113 VVHWHNRG

-149 CRFNLNELITRGTY
+149 CRFSVQELSTRGTY
-163 YTARVSPLEMTNA
+163 HTARISSLEMTKT
-176 VSLISVL
+176 
-183 NYFLSLDIL
+183 
-192 LELEQVDQDPDF
+192 EMEQVEQDPDF
-204 IALSRQFKATA
+204 IMLSRQFKATA

-226 KTGGKTKV
+226 KTGGRTKV

-266 DLKVRLS
+266 DPKVRLS

-301 KSQKEFLLRQQTK
+301 KSQKEFLLRQQ
-314 MRSAIRL
+314 
-321 CLMLNIYKCVANF
+321 
-334 LAKMVSHQAALETQ
+334 
-348 WMTYPPGLRNR
+348 
-359 LLGDLVGAVSMRAI
+359 MRAI

-383 EDDVAALERKMQ
+383 EDDLAAMERKMQ
-395 SAGMPSN
+395 RMPQN
-402 IWKHAQRELRR
+402 IWKHAHRELRR

-428 VYLELLADLPWQT
+428 AYLELLADLPWQKA
-441 VSEEHELDLKA
+441 SKELELDLRA
-452 AKEHLDNDHY
+452 AQERLDSDHY
-462 GLVKIKQRIIE
+462 GLVKVKQRIIE

-518 LGGIKDEAD
+518 LGGVKDEAD

-539 PGRLIDGIKRVGVCN
+539 PGRLIDGLKKVAVCN

-567 DVRGDPAA
+567 DVRGDPAS

-585 NNTFNDH
+585 NKTFNDH

-606 ATANRMQPIPPPLLD
+606 ATANRAQPIPPPLLD

-635 KLRIAMQYLIPRVLD
+635 KLKIAMRHLIPRVLD

-659 QIPEGMVKLV
+659 QIPEGMVQLV
-669 IQRYTR
+669 IQQYTR

-690 RAAAVRVVEQEQA
+690 RAAAVRVAEQEV
-703 VPLRKDMHQ
+703 VPLNKGVQ
-712 LASPLLDNRLA
+712 GLSAPLLENRLA
-723 EGAELEME
+723 DGAEVEME
-731 VIPMNENKHEIS
+731 VIPMGVNNRDIS
-743 NTFSIASPLVV
+743 STFRITSPLVV
-754 DEPMLEKVLGP
+754 DEAMIEKVLGP
-765 PRFDDKEAAERV
+765 PKFDGREAADRV
-777 ASPGISV
+777 ANPGVSV
-784 GLVWTAF
+784 GLVWTTF

-796 FVEATATAGKGEL
+796 YVEATAMVGKGEL

-829 VRARATDLKLAAANE
+829 VRARAAELRLAAAEGSNLLE
-844 TNFLKGRDVHIHFP
+844 GRDIHIHFP

-880 FSQKRVRADTAM
+880 FSQKRVRSDTAM

-904 VGGIKDKFYVVVS
+904 VGGIKDK
-917 VLAANANTFA
+917 
-927 VIVFSYI
+927 
-934 IYRAKLLGMLFDSLM
+934 
-949 PNSVQFLKKFKSCCK
+949 
-964 MECGDWKI
+964 I
-972 LAAHRYGIKR
+972 LAAHRCGIKR
-982 VILPERNLK
+982 VILPERNMK

-996 PAAVLGSLEVMFL
+996 PSSVLANLEI
-1009 FEAYCLSALSVH
+1009 
-1021 VEQRFTGLL
+1021 LL
-1030 WNCSILPAKQMEDV
+1030 AKRMEDV
-1044 LEQAFEGGCP
+1044 LEQAFDGGCP

>member
-1 MAESVELPSRLAILP
+1 MAESVELPGRLGILP

-53 IGILPVRDAAAASS
+53 IGILPVRDAA
-67 SETASVGPTLSQ
+67 ETAAAVVPMLSQ
-79 GKTRLGSDSSERSS
+79 GVGSDSGERS
-93 KTQASTSSDNVKLD
+93 TRVQVGTSDSQRLDVKN
-107 GKHQQE
+107 QQE
-113 VFHWHNRG
+113 NIQWHPRG

-140 TYIVVLEGL
+140 TYTVILEGL
-149 CRFNLNELITRGTY
+149 CRFSVQELSTRGTY
-163 YTARVSPLEMTNA
+163 YTARISPLEMTKT
-176 VSLISVL
+176 
-183 NYFLSLDIL
+183 
-192 LELEQVDQDPDF
+192 EMEQVEQDPDF
-204 IALSRQFKATA
+204 ITLSRQFKATA

-226 KTGGKTKV
+226 KTGGRTKV

-273 KATELVD
+273 KATEIVD

-301 KSQKEFLLRQQTK
+301 KSQKEFLLRQQ
-314 MRSAIRL
+314 
-321 CLMLNIYKCVANF
+321 
-334 LAKMVSHQAALETQ
+334 
-348 WMTYPPGLRNR
+348 
-359 LLGDLVGAVSMRAI
+359 MRAI

-428 VYLELLADLPWQT
+428 VYLELLADLPWQNA
-441 VSEEHELDLKA
+441 SEELELDLKA
-452 AKEHLDNDHY
+452 AKEHLDSDHY
-462 GLVKIKQRIIE
+462 GLVKVKQRIIE

-518 LGGIKDEAD
+518 LGGVKDEAD

-539 PGRLIDGIKRVGVCN
+539 PGRLIEGLKRVAVCN

-559 DEIDKTGS
+559 DEIDKTGV
-567 DVRGDPAA
+567 DVRGDPAS

-585 NNTFNDH
+585 NRTFNDH
-592 YLNVPFDLSKVIFV
+592 YLNVPFDLSKVVFV
-606 ATANRMQPIPPPLLD
+606 ATANRVQPIPPPLLD

-635 KLRIAMQYLIPRVLD
+635 KLKIAMRHLIPRVLD

-659 QIPEGMVKLV
+659 QIPEDMVKLV

-690 RAAAVRVVEQEQA
+690 RAAAVRVAEQEQA
-703 VPLRKDMHQ
+703 VPLSKDVHQ
-712 LASPLLDNRLA
+712 LGSPLLENRLA
-723 EGAELEME
+723 DADGGEVEME
-731 VIPMNENKHEIS
+731 VIPMSVNNHEIS
-743 NTFSIASPLVV
+743 NTFRIASPLVV
-754 DEPMLEKVLGP
+754 DEAMLEKVLGP
-765 PRFDDKEAAERV
+765 PRFDDKETAERV
-777 ASPGISV
+777 ASPGVSV
-784 GLVWTAF
+784 GLVWTTF

-796 FVEATATAGKGEL
+796 FVEATAMVGNGEL

-829 VRARATDLKLAAANE
+829 VRARAADLKLAASE
-844 TNFLKGRDVHIHFP
+844 DISILEGRDIHIHFP

-880 FSQKRVRADTAM
+880 FSQRRVRADTAM
-892 TGEMTLRGLVLP
+892 TGEITLRGLVLP
-904 VGGIKDKFYVVVS
+904 VGGVKD
-917 VLAANANTFA
+917 
-927 VIVFSYI
+927 
-934 IYRAKLLGMLFDSLM
+934 
-949 PNSVQFLKKFKSCCK
+949 
-964 MECGDWKI
+964 KI

-996 PAAVLGSLEVMFL
+996 PAAVLANLEV
-1009 FEAYCLSALSVH
+1009 
-1021 VEQRFTGLL
+1021 LL
-1030 WNCSILPAKQMEDV
+1030 AKRMEDV

-1054 WRQHS
+1054 WRQGS

>member
-1 MAESVELPSRLAILP
+1 MAESLELPSRLGILP

-30 RCTSPSSVKLVEQ
+30 RCTTPSSVKLVEQ

-53 IGILPVRDAAAASS
+53 IGILPVRDAAES
-67 SETASVGPTLSQ
+67 TMVGPVLYPSNGALTESGERNLKNQSA
-79 GKTRLGSDSSERSS
+79 TSD
-93 KTQASTSSDNVKLD
+93 TQKN
-107 GKHQQE
+107 QE
-113 VFHWHNRG
+113 EVIHWHNRG

-140 TYIVVLEGL
+140 TYTVVLEGL
-149 CRFNLNELITRGTY
+149 CRFSVQELSARGMY
-163 YTARVSPLEMTNA
+163 YTARISPLDMTKAEM
-176 VSLISVL
+176 
-183 NYFLSLDIL
+183 
-192 LELEQVDQDPDF
+192 EQAEKDPDF
-204 IALSRQFKATA
+204 IALSRQFRATT

-226 KTGGKTKV
+226 KTSGRTKV
-234 LLETV
+234 LLDTV
-239 PVHKLAD
+239 PIHKLAD

-266 DLKVRLS
+266 DLKVRLL

-280 RHLQSIRV
+280 KHLQSIRV

-301 KSQKEFLLRQQTK
+301 KSQREFLLRQQ
-314 MRSAIRL
+314 
-321 CLMLNIYKCVANF
+321 
-334 LAKMVSHQAALETQ
+334 
-348 WMTYPPGLRNR
+348 
-359 LLGDLVGAVSMRAI
+359 MRAI

-383 EDDVAALERKMQ
+383 EDDMATLEKKMQ
-395 SAGMPSN
+395 SAGMPPN
-402 IWKHAQRELRR
+402 IWKHAQREFRR

-423 YNSSR
+423 YNSSH
-428 VYLELLADLPWQT
+428 VYLELLADLPWQK
-441 VSEEHELDLKA
+441 VSEEHELNLRA
-452 AKEHLDNDHY
+452 AKECLDHDHY
-462 GLVKIKQRIIE
+462 GLVKVKQRIVE

-496 VGKTSLASSIAAA
+496 VGKTSLAASIAAA
-509 LGRKFVRIS
+509 LGRKFIRIS
-518 LGGIKDEAD
+518 LGGVKDEAD

-539 PGRLIDGIKRVGVCN
+539 PGRLIDGLKRVGVCN

-585 NNTFNDH
+585 NKAFNDH
-592 YLNVPFDLSKVIFV
+592 YLNVPFDLSKVVFV
-606 ATANRMQPIPPPLLD
+606 ATANRVQPIPPPLLD

-635 KLRIAMQYLIPRVLD
+635 KLKIAMQHLIPRVLD

-659 QIPEGMVKLV
+659 QIPEAIAKLV
-669 IQRYTR
+669 IHRYTR

-685 LAALA
+685 LSALA
-690 RAAAVRVVEQEQA
+690 RAAAVKVAEQDHA
-703 VPLRKDMHQ
+703 VSFRKDMHQ
-712 LASPLLDNRLA
+712 LSSPILENRLA
-723 EGAELEME
+723 EGAEVDME
-731 VIPMNENKHEIS
+731 VIPMGVNNHEIS
-743 NTFSIASPLVV
+743 NVLRLTSPLVV
-754 DEPMLEKVLGP
+754 DEAMLENVLGP
-765 PRFDDKEAAERV
+765 PRYDNSETAERV
-777 ASPGISV
+777 ADPGVAV
-784 GLVWTAF
+784 GLVWTAY

-796 FVEATATAGKGEL
+796 FVEATVMVGKGDL

-829 VRARATDLKLAAANE
+829 VRARATDLKLAADGKISLME
-844 TNFLKGRDVHIHFP
+844 GRDIHIHFP

-864 DGPSAGVT
+864 DGPSAGIT
-872 LVTALVSL
+872 LVTSLVSL
-880 FSQKRVRADTAM
+880 FSQRKVRADTAM

-904 VGGIKDKFYVVVS
+904 VGGIKD
-917 VLAANANTFA
+917 
-927 VIVFSYI
+927 
-934 IYRAKLLGMLFDSLM
+934 
-949 PNSVQFLKKFKSCCK
+949 
-964 MECGDWKI
+964 KI

-996 PAAVLGSLEVMFL
+996 PSAVLANLEVIF
-1009 FEAYCLSALSVH
+1009 
-1021 VEQRFTGLL
+1021 
-1030 WNCSILPAKQMEDV
+1030 AKRMEDV

>member
-53 IGILPVRDAAAASS
+53 IGVLPVRDAA
-67 SETASVGPTLSQ
+67 EGTSVGSVLSQ
-79 GKTRLGSDSSERSS
+79 GVATDSGERTPKSPLATSD
-93 KTQASTSSDNVKLD
+93 THKLD
-107 GKHQQE
+107 GKNQPE
-113 VFHWHNRG
+113 VQWHTRG

-149 CRFNLNELITRGTY
+149 CRFSVQELSVRGTY
-163 YTARVSPLEMTNA
+163 HIAKISRLDMTKSA
-176 VSLISVL
+176 MDLA
-183 NYFLSLDIL
+183 
-192 LELEQVDQDPDF
+192 EQDPDL
-204 IALSRQFKATA
+204 ISLSRQFKATA

-226 KTGGKTKV
+226 KTIGRTKV
-234 LLETV
+234 LLDTV
-239 PVHKLAD
+239 PVHRLAD
-246 IFVASFEIS
+246 IFVASFDIS
-255 FEEQLSMLDSV
+255 LEEQLSMLDSV

-301 KSQKEFLLRQQTK
+301 KSQKEFLLRQQ
-314 MRSAIRL
+314 
-321 CLMLNIYKCVANF
+321 
-334 LAKMVSHQAALETQ
+334 
-348 WMTYPPGLRNR
+348 
-359 LLGDLVGAVSMRAI
+359 MRAI

-383 EDDVAALERKMQ
+383 EDDMAALERKMQ
-395 SAGMPSN
+395 SAGMPPN
-402 IWKHAQRELRR
+402 VWKHAHRELRR

-423 YNSSR
+423 YSSSR
-428 VYLELLADLPWQT
+428 AYLELLADLPWQNA
-441 VSEEHELDLKA
+441 SEERELNLKA
-452 AKEHLDNDHY
+452 AKECLDSDHY
-462 GLVKIKQRIIE
+462 GLAKVKQRIIE

-509 LGRKFVRIS
+509 LGRKFIRIS
-518 LGGIKDEAD
+518 LGGVKDEAD

-539 PGRLIDGIKRVGVCN
+539 PGRLVEGLKRVGVSN

-567 DVRGDPAA
+567 DVRGDPAS

-585 NNTFNDH
+585 NKTFNDH
-592 YLNVPFDLSKVIFV
+592 YLNVPFDLSKVIFI
-606 ATANRMQPIPPPLLD
+606 ATANRAQPIPPPLLD

-635 KLRIAMQYLIPRVLD
+635 KLRIAMRHLVPRVLD

-659 QIPEGMVKLV
+659 QIPESMVKLI
-669 IQRYTR
+669 IQNYTR

-690 RAAAVRVVEQEQA
+690 RAAAVRVAEQEQTL
-703 VPLRKDMHQ
+703 PLTNDVHQ
-712 LASPLLDNRLA
+712 MSTSLLDTRLA
-723 EGAELEME
+723 EGAAEVEME
-731 VIPMNENKHEIS
+731 VIAMDVNNHEIS
-743 NTFSIASPLVV
+743 NALRSSLALVV
-754 DEPMLEKVLGP
+754 DEAMVEKVLGP
-765 PRFDDKEAAERV
+765 PRFDDRETAERV
-777 ASPGISV
+777 TTPGVSV
-784 GLVWTAF
+784 GLVWTTF

-796 FVEATATAGKGEL
+796 FVEASTMAGKGEL

-829 VRARATDLKLAAANE
+829 VRARAADLKLVAAGNI
-844 TNFLKGRDVHIHFP
+844 NLMDGQDIHIHFP

-872 LVTALVSL
+872 LVTSLVSL
-880 FSQKRVRADTAM
+880 LSQQSVRPDTAM

-904 VGGIKDKFYVVVS
+904 VGGIKDKV
-917 VLAANANTFA
+917 
-927 VIVFSYI
+927 
-934 IYRAKLLGMLFDSLM
+934 
-949 PNSVQFLKKFKSCCK
+949 
-964 MECGDWKI
+964 
-972 LAAHRYGIKR
+972 LAAHRHGIKR
-982 VILPERNLK
+982 VIIPERNFK

-996 PAAVLGSLEVMFL
+996 PATVLSSLEI
-1009 FEAYCLSALSVH
+1009 
-1021 VEQRFTGLL
+1021 LL
-1030 WNCSILPAKQMEDV
+1030 VKRVEDV
-1044 LEQAFEGGCP
+1044 LEHAFSTGCP

>member
-1 MAESVELPSRLAILP
+1 MADSPVELPSRLAILP
-16 FRNKVLLPGAIIRI
+16 FRNKVLLPGAIVRI
-30 RCTSPSSVKLVEQ
+30 RCTNPSSVKLVEQ
-43 ELWQREEKGL
+43 ELWQKEEKGL
-53 IGILPVRDAAAASS
+53 IGVLPVRDSDAAA
-67 SETASVGPTLSQ
+67 VGSLLSP
-79 GKTRLGSDSSERSS
+79 GVGSDSGEGGS
-93 KTQASTSSDNVKLD
+93 KGGGSGGESAKQDAKN
-107 GKHQQE
+107 GKE
-113 VFHWHNRG
+113 PIHWHSRG

-149 CRFNLNELITRGTY
+149 CRFNVQELSTRGSY
-163 YTARVSPLEMTNA
+163 HVARVSRLDMTKT
-176 VSLISVL
+176 
-183 NYFLSLDIL
+183 
-192 LELEQVDQDPDF
+192 ELEQAEQDPDL

-226 KTGGKTKV
+226 KTVGRTKV

-239 PVHKLAD
+239 PVYRLAD

-280 RHLQSIRV
+280 RHLQSILV

-301 KSQKEFLLRQQTK
+301 KSQKEFLLRQQ
-314 MRSAIRL
+314 
-321 CLMLNIYKCVANF
+321 
-334 LAKMVSHQAALETQ
+334 
-348 WMTYPPGLRNR
+348 
-359 LLGDLVGAVSMRAI
+359 MRAI

-395 SAGMPSN
+395 NAGMPAN

-413 LKKMQPQQPG
+413 LRKMQPQQPG
-423 YNSSR
+423 YSSSR
-428 VYLELLADLPWQT
+428 AYLELLADLPWQK
-441 VSEEHELDLKA
+441 VSDETELDLRA
-452 AKEHLDNDHY
+452 AKESLDQDHY
-462 GLVKIKQRIIE
+462 GLTKVKQRIIE
-473 YLAVRKLKPDAR
+473 YLAVRKLKPDAK

-496 VGKTSLASSIAAA
+496 VGKTSLASSIAKA
-509 LGRKFVRIS
+509 LNRKFIRIS
-518 LGGIKDEAD
+518 LGGVKDEAD

-539 PGRLIDGIKRVGVCN
+539 PGRLIDGLKRVSVSN

-567 DVRGDPAA
+567 DVRGDPAS

-585 NNTFNDH
+585 NKTFNDH

-635 KLRIAMQYLIPRVLD
+635 KLKIAMKHLVPRVLE
-650 QHGLSSEFL
+650 QHGLSSTYL
-659 QIPEGMVKLV
+659 QISEDMVKL
-669 IQRYTR
+669 IIERYTR

-690 RAAAVRVVEQEQA
+690 RAAAVKVAEQ
-703 VPLRKDMHQ
+703 VNTLRLGKEIQ
-712 LASPLLDNRLA
+712 PITSTLLDSGLA
-723 EGAELEME
+723 DSGEVEME
-731 VIPMNENKHEIS
+731 VIPMGHDIS
-743 NTFSIASPLVV
+743 NSYENPSPMIV
-754 DEPMLEKVLGP
+754 DEAMLEKVLGP
-765 PRFDDKEAAERV
+765 PRFDDKEAADRV
-777 ASPGISV
+777 ANPGVSV
-784 GLVWTAF
+784 GLVWTSF

-796 FVEATATAGKGEL
+796 FVEATSMVGKGEL

-817 VIKESAQIALTW
+817 VIKESAQLALTW
-829 VRARATDLKLAAANE
+829 VRARAADLNLSPASDINLLE
-844 TNFLKGRDVHIHFP
+844 SRDIHIHFP

-880 FSQKRVRADTAM
+880 FSNRKVRADTAM

-904 VGGIKDKFYVVVS
+904 VGGVKDKV
-917 VLAANANTFA
+917 
-927 VIVFSYI
+927 
-934 IYRAKLLGMLFDSLM
+934 
-949 PNSVQFLKKFKSCCK
+949 
-964 MECGDWKI
+964 

-991 DLVEV
+991 DLSEV
-996 PAAVLGSLEVMFL
+996 PSPILSGMEILLVKRIEEVLD
-1009 FEAYCLSALSVH
+1009 H
-1021 VEQRFTGLL
+1021 
-1030 WNCSILPAKQMEDV
+1030 
-1044 LEQAFEGGCP
+1044 AFEGGCP
-1054 WRQHS
+1054 LRSRS

>member
-1 MAESVELPSRLAILP
+1 MTESVELPSRLAILP

-30 RCTSPSSVKLVEQ
+30 RCTSTSSVKLVEQ

-53 IGILPVRDAAAASS
+53 IGILSVRDAAEVKSI
-67 SETASVGPTLSQ
+67 GPTISQ
-79 GKTRLGSDSSERSS
+79 GVGTDSQEQSS
-93 KTQASTSSDNVKLD
+93 KIQIGSSDAHRSDAKN
-107 GKHQQE
+107 QSE
-113 VFHWHNRG
+113 VVHWHTRG

-149 CRFNLNELITRGTY
+149 CRFSVQELSIRGPY
-163 YTARVSPLEMTNA
+163 HTARISSLEMTKA
-176 VSLISVL
+176 EM
-183 NYFLSLDIL
+183 
-192 LELEQVDQDPDF
+192 ELDPDF
-204 IALSRQFKATA
+204 IALSLQFKATA
-215 MELISVLEQKQ
+215 VELISVLEQKQ
-226 KTGGKTKV
+226 KTSGRTKI

-246 IFVASFEIS
+246 VFVASFEMS

-266 DLKVRLS
+266 DIKVRLS

-301 KSQKEFLLRQQTK
+301 KSQKEFLLRQQ
-314 MRSAIRL
+314 
-321 CLMLNIYKCVANF
+321 
-334 LAKMVSHQAALETQ
+334 
-348 WMTYPPGLRNR
+348 
-359 LLGDLVGAVSMRAI
+359 MRAI

-383 EDDVAALERKMQ
+383 EDDLAALERKMQ
-395 SAGMPSN
+395 SAGMPQN
-402 IWKHAQRELRR
+402 IWNHAHRELRR

-423 YNSSR
+423 YNSSC
-428 VYLELLADLPWQT
+428 VYLELLADLPWQKT
-441 VSEEHELDLKA
+441 SDEHELDLRA
-452 AKEHLDNDHY
+452 ARERMDSDHY
-462 GLVKIKQRIIE
+462 GLVKVKQRIVE

-518 LGGIKDEAD
+518 LGGVKDEAD

-539 PGRLIDGIKRVGVCN
+539 PGRLIEGLKRVAVCN

-567 DVRGDPAA
+567 DVRGDPAS

-585 NNTFNDH
+585 NQTFNDH
-592 YLNVPFDLSKVIFV
+592 YLNVPFDLSKVVFV
-606 ATANRMQPIPPPLLD
+606 ATANRVQPIPPPLRD

-635 KLRIAMQYLIPRVLD
+635 KLKIAMRHLIPRVLD
-650 QHGLSSEFL
+650 QHGLNAKFL
-659 QIPEGMVKLV
+659 QIPEAMVKLV

-690 RAAAVRVVEQEQA
+690 RAAAVIFAEQEQSVSLNKGMQRIA
-703 VPLRKDMHQ
+703 T
-712 LASPLLDNRLA
+712 PLLENRLA
-723 EGAELEME
+723 DGVDVEME
-731 VIPMNENKHEIS
+731 VIPMGVNTHDIS
-743 NTFSIASPLVV
+743 NEFRIASALVV
-754 DEPMLEKVLGP
+754 DEAMLEKVLGP
-765 PRFDDKEAAERV
+765 PRFDDKETAERV
-777 ASPGISV
+777 ANAGVSV

-796 FVEATATAGKGEL
+796 FVEATAMAGKGEL

-829 VRARATDLKLAAANE
+829 VRARETDLKLAAAEQN
-844 TNFLKGRDVHIHFP
+844 NLLQGRDIHIHFP

-904 VGGIKDKFYVVVS
+904 VGGIKDK
-917 VLAANANTFA
+917 
-927 VIVFSYI
+927 
-934 IYRAKLLGMLFDSLM
+934 
-949 PNSVQFLKKFKSCCK
+949 
-964 MECGDWKI
+964 I

-996 PAAVLGSLEVMFL
+996 PSQVLASLEI
-1009 FEAYCLSALSVH
+1009 
-1021 VEQRFTGLL
+1021 LL
-1030 WNCSILPAKQMEDV
+1030 AKRMEDV
-1044 LEQAFEGGCP
+1044 LEQAFDGGCP
-1054 WRQHS
+1054 WKQHS

>member
-53 IGILPVRDAAAASS
+53 IGILPVRDATETTSLGPMLSS
-67 SETASVGPTLSQ
+67 GVGTDSGEGSLKIQVGSTSETH
-79 GKTRLGSDSSERSS
+79 
-93 KTQASTSSDNVKLD
+93 KLD
-107 GKHQQE
+107 GKNHPE
-113 VFHWHNRG
+113 VIHWHTRG

-149 CRFNLNELITRGTY
+149 CRFSVQELSTRGTY
-163 YTARVSPLEMTNA
+163 YTARIAPAEMTKA
-176 VSLISVL
+176 
-183 NYFLSLDIL
+183 
-192 LELEQVDQDPDF
+192 EMEQAEQDPDF

-215 MELISVLEQKQ
+215 MELISLLEQKQ
-226 KTGGKTKV
+226 KTGGRTKV

-255 FEEQLSMLDSV
+255 FEEQLSMLDSIDV
-266 DLKVRLS
+266 KARIS
-273 KATELVD
+273 KATELVG

-288 AEKITQKVEGQLS
+288 AEKITQKVEGELS
-301 KSQKEFLLRQQTK
+301 KTQKEFFLRQQ
-314 MRSAIRL
+314 
-321 CLMLNIYKCVANF
+321 
-334 LAKMVSHQAALETQ
+334 
-348 WMTYPPGLRNR
+348 
-359 LLGDLVGAVSMRAI
+359 MRAI

-383 EDDVAALERKMQ
+383 EDDVVALERKMQ
-395 SAGMPSN
+395 SAGMPPD

-423 YNSSR
+423 YSSSR
-428 VYLELLADLPWQT
+428 VYLELLSDLPWQNA
-441 VSEEHELDLKA
+441 SEEHELDLKA
-452 AKEHLDNDHY
+452 ARERLDSDHY
-462 GLVKIKQRIIE
+462 GLVKVKQRIIE
-473 YLAVRKLKPDAR
+473 YLAVRKLKPEAR

-518 LGGIKDEAD
+518 LGGVKDEAD

-539 PGRLIDGIKRVGVCN
+539 PGRLIDGLKRVAVCN

-567 DVRGDPAA
+567 DVRGDPAS

-585 NNTFNDH
+585 NKTFNDH
-592 YLNVPFDLSKVIFV
+592 YLNVPFDLSKVVFV
-606 ATANRMQPIPPPLLD
+606 ATANRVQPIPPPLLD

-635 KLRIAMQYLIPRVLD
+635 KLRIAMKHLIPRVLD

-659 QIPEGMVKLV
+659 QIPEAMMKLV

-675 EAGVRNLERN
+675 EAGVRNLERS
-685 LAALA
+685 LASLA
-690 RAAAVRVVEQEQA
+690 RAAAVRIAEQEQPA
-703 VPLRKDMHQ
+703 TLGKDMHQ
-712 LASPLLDNRLA
+712 LGSPLLESRLA
-723 EGAELEME
+723 DGAEVEME
-731 VIPMNENKHEIS
+731 VIPMGVSNHEIS
-743 NTFSIASPLVV
+743 NAFRVRSPFVV
-754 DEPMLEKVLGP
+754 DEAMLEKVLGP
-765 PRFDDKEAAERV
+765 PRYDDRETAERV
-777 ASPGISV
+777 STPGVSV

-796 FVEATATAGKGEL
+796 FVEATAMVGKGDL
-809 HLTGQLGD
+809 LLTGQLGD

-829 VRARATDLKLAAANE
+829 VRARAAELKLTSAE
-844 TNFLKGRDVHIHFP
+844 GTNLLEGRDIHIHFP

-872 LVTALVSL
+872 LVTSLVSL
-880 FSQKRVRADTAM
+880 FSQRRVRADTAM

-904 VGGIKDKFYVVVS
+904 VGGIKDKV
-917 VLAANANTFA
+917 
-927 VIVFSYI
+927 
-934 IYRAKLLGMLFDSLM
+934 
-949 PNSVQFLKKFKSCCK
+949 
-964 MECGDWKI
+964 

-996 PAAVLGSLEVMFL
+996 PSAVLANLELL
-1009 FEAYCLSALSVH
+1009 F
-1021 VEQRFTGLL
+1021 
-1030 WNCSILPAKQMEDV
+1030 AKRMEDV
-1044 LEQAFEGGCP
+1044 LEHAFEGGCP
-1054 WRQHS
+1054 WKQHS

>member
-1 MAESVELPSRLAILP
+1 MAESVELPGRLAILP
-16 FRNKVLLPGAIIRI
+16 FRNKVLLPGAFIRI
-30 RCTSPSSVKLVEQ
+30 RCTSHSSVKLVEQ

-53 IGILPVRDAAAASS
+53 IGILPVRDAAEMTSMD
-67 SETASVGPTLSQ
+67 SVLSQ
-79 GKTRLGSDSSERSS
+79 GVGSESGERSS
-93 KTQASTSSDNVKLD
+93 KVQISTSDSHKVD
-107 GKHQQE
+107 GKSHPE
-113 VFHWHNRG
+113 VIHWHKRG

-149 CRFNLNELITRGTY
+149 CRFNVEELSTRGPY
-163 YTARVSPLEMTNA
+163 CTAKISSLEMTKA
-176 VSLISVL
+176 
-183 NYFLSLDIL
+183 
-192 LELEQVDQDPDF
+192 EMEQVEQDPDF
-204 IALSRQFKATA
+204 VTLSRQFKATA

-226 KTGGKTKV
+226 KTGGRIKV
-234 LLETV
+234 LLETL
-239 PVHKLAD
+239 PLHKLAD
-246 IFVASFEIS
+246 IFVASFEMS
-255 FEEQLSMLDSV
+255 LEEQLSMLDSV
-266 DLKVRLS
+266 DPKVRLS

-301 KSQKEFLLRQQTK
+301 KSQKEFLLRQQ
-314 MRSAIRL
+314 
-321 CLMLNIYKCVANF
+321 
-334 LAKMVSHQAALETQ
+334 
-348 WMTYPPGLRNR
+348 
-359 LLGDLVGAVSMRAI
+359 MRAI

-383 EDDVAALERKMQ
+383 EDDLAALERKMQ

-428 VYLELLADLPWQT
+428 VYLELLADLPWQKA
-441 VSEEHELDLKA
+441 SEEQELDLKA
-452 AKEHLDNDHY
+452 AKDRLDCDHY
-462 GLVKIKQRIIE
+462 GLAKVKQRIIE

-518 LGGIKDEAD
+518 LGGVKDEAD

-539 PGRLIDGIKRVGVCN
+539 PGRLIDGLKRVGVCN

-567 DVRGDPAA
+567 DVRGDPAS

-585 NNTFNDH
+585 NKSFNDH
-592 YLNVPFDLSKVIFV
+592 YLNVPYDLSKVIFV
-606 ATANRMQPIPPPLLD
+606 ATANRVQPIPPPLLD
-621 RMEVIELPGYTPEE
+621 RMEVIELPGYTAEE
-635 KLRIAMQYLIPRVLD
+635 KLRIAMQHLIPRVLD
-650 QHGLSSEFL
+650 QHGLNSEYL
-659 QIPEGMVKLV
+659 QIPEATVKLV

-690 RAAAVRVVEQEQA
+690 RAAAVRVAEQDQA
-703 VPLRKDMHQ
+703 VSVSKDVHK

-723 EGAELEME
+723 EGAEMEME
-731 VIPMNENKHEIS
+731 VLPMGVNNNEIS
-743 NTFSIASPLVV
+743 TAFKISSRLVV
-754 DEPMLEKVLGP
+754 DEAMLEKILGP
-765 PRFDDKEAAERV
+765 PRFDDREAADRV
-777 ASPGISV
+777 ATPGVSV
-784 GLVWTAF
+784 GLVWTNF

-796 FVEATATAGKGEL
+796 FVEATAMIGNGEL

-817 VIKESAQIALTW
+817 VIKESAKIALTW
-829 VRARATDLKLAAANE
+829 VRARAADLKLAPAEEKNV
-844 TNFLKGRDVHIHFP
+844 LQGRDIHIHFP

-880 FSQKRVRADTAM
+880 FSQKCVRADTAM

-904 VGGIKDKFYVVVS
+904 VGGIKDK
-917 VLAANANTFA
+917 
-927 VIVFSYI
+927 
-934 IYRAKLLGMLFDSLM
+934 
-949 PNSVQFLKKFKSCCK
+949 
-964 MECGDWKI
+964 I
-972 LAAHRYGIKR
+972 LAAHRHGIKR

-996 PAAVLGSLEVMFL
+996 PASVLSNLEI
-1009 FEAYCLSALSVH
+1009 
-1021 VEQRFTGLL
+1021 LL
-1030 WNCSILPAKQMEDV
+1030 AKRMEDV
-1044 LEQAFEGGCP
+1044 LEQAFDGVSP
-1054 WRQHS
+1054 WRQLS

>member
-1 MAESVELPSRLAILP
+1 MAESVELPGRLGILP

-53 IGILPVRDAAAASS
+53 IGILPVRDAA
-67 SETASVGPTLSQ
+67 ETAAAAVVPMLSQ
-79 GKTRLGSDSSERSS
+79 GVGSDSGERSS
-93 KTQASTSSDNVKLD
+93 RVQVGTSDSQRLDVKN
-107 GKHQQE
+107 QQE
-113 VFHWHNRG
+113 NIQWHPRG

-140 TYIVVLEGL
+140 TYTVILEGL
-149 CRFNLNELITRGTY
+149 CRFSVQELSTRGTY
-163 YTARVSPLEMTNA
+163 YTARISPLEMTKT
-176 VSLISVL
+176 
-183 NYFLSLDIL
+183 
-192 LELEQVDQDPDF
+192 EMEQVEQDPDF
-204 IALSRQFKATA
+204 ITLSRQFKATA

-226 KTGGKTKV
+226 KTGGRTKV

-273 KATELVD
+273 KATEIVD

-301 KSQKEFLLRQQTK
+301 KSQKEFLLRQQ
-314 MRSAIRL
+314 
-321 CLMLNIYKCVANF
+321 
-334 LAKMVSHQAALETQ
+334 
-348 WMTYPPGLRNR
+348 
-359 LLGDLVGAVSMRAI
+359 MRAI

-428 VYLELLADLPWQT
+428 VYLELLADLPWQNT
-441 VSEEHELDLKA
+441 SEELELDLKA
-452 AKEHLDNDHY
+452 AKEQLDSDHY
-462 GLVKIKQRIIE
+462 GLVKVKQRIIE

-518 LGGIKDEAD
+518 LGGVKDEAD

-539 PGRLIDGIKRVGVCN
+539 PGRLIEGLKRVAVCN

-559 DEIDKTGS
+559 DEIDKTGV
-567 DVRGDPAA
+567 DVRGDPAS

-585 NNTFNDH
+585 NRTFNDH
-592 YLNVPFDLSKVIFV
+592 YLNVPFDLSKVVFV
-606 ATANRMQPIPPPLLD
+606 ATANRVQPIPPPLLD

-635 KLRIAMQYLIPRVLD
+635 KLKIAMRHLIPRVLD

-659 QIPEGMVKLV
+659 QIPEDMVKLV

-690 RAAAVRVVEQEQA
+690 RAAAVRVAEQEQA
-703 VPLRKDMHQ
+703 VPLSKDVHQ
-712 LASPLLDNRLA
+712 LGSPLLENRLA
-723 EGAELEME
+723 DADGGEVEME
-731 VIPMNENKHEIS
+731 VIPMSVNNHEIS
-743 NTFSIASPLVV
+743 NTFRIASPLVV
-754 DEPMLEKVLGP
+754 DEAMLEKVLGP
-765 PRFDDKEAAERV
+765 PRFDDRETAERV
-777 ASPGISV
+777 ASPGVSV
-784 GLVWTAF
+784 GLVWTTF

-796 FVEATATAGKGEL
+796 FVEATAMVGNGEL

-829 VRARATDLKLAAANE
+829 VRARAADLNLAASEDINLLE
-844 TNFLKGRDVHIHFP
+844 GRDIHIHFP

-880 FSQKRVRADTAM
+880 FSQRRVRADTAM
-892 TGEMTLRGLVLP
+892 TGEITLRGLVLP
-904 VGGIKDKFYVVVS
+904 VGGVKD
-917 VLAANANTFA
+917 
-927 VIVFSYI
+927 
-934 IYRAKLLGMLFDSLM
+934 
-949 PNSVQFLKKFKSCCK
+949 
-964 MECGDWKI
+964 KI

-996 PAAVLGSLEVMFL
+996 PAAVLANLEV
-1009 FEAYCLSALSVH
+1009 
-1021 VEQRFTGLL
+1021 LL
-1030 WNCSILPAKQMEDV
+1030 AKRMEDV

-1054 WRQHS
+1054 WRQAS

>member
-30 RCTSPSSVKLVEQ
+30 RCTSPTSVKLVEQ

-53 IGILPVRDAAAASS
+53 IGILPVHDAAGIKPVGHSI
-67 SETASVGPTLSQ
+67 SEGVGT
-79 GKTRLGSDSSERSS
+79 DSLDQSS
-93 KTQASTSSDNVKLD
+93 KTQGGSSDSHKLD
-107 GKHQQE
+107 TENQND
-113 VFHWHNRG
+113 VHWHSRG

-149 CRFNLNELITRGTY
+149 CRFSVQELITRGTY
-163 YTARVSPLEMTNA
+163 HTARISSLEMMKTEMER
-176 VSLISVL
+176 V
-183 NYFLSLDIL
+183 
-192 LELEQVDQDPDF
+192 EQDPDF
-204 IALSRQFKATA
+204 VMLSRKFKATA

-226 KTGGKTKV
+226 KTGGRTKV

-255 FEEQLSMLDSV
+255 FEEQLCMLDSV

-273 KATELVD
+273 KATEMVD

-288 AEKITQKVEGQLS
+288 ADKITQKVEGQLS
-301 KSQKEFLLRQQTK
+301 KSQKEFLLRQQ
-314 MRSAIRL
+314 
-321 CLMLNIYKCVANF
+321 
-334 LAKMVSHQAALETQ
+334 
-348 WMTYPPGLRNR
+348 
-359 LLGDLVGAVSMRAI
+359 MRAI

-383 EDDVAALERKMQ
+383 EDDLAALERKMQ
-395 SAGMPSN
+395 SAGMPQD
-402 IWKHAQRELRR
+402 IWKHAHRELRR

-423 YNSSR
+423 YSSSR
-428 VYLELLADLPWQT
+428 AYLDLLADLPWQKA
-441 VSEEHELDLKA
+441 SKERELDLRA
-452 AKEHLDNDHY
+452 AQERLDNDHY
-462 GLVKIKQRIIE
+462 GLVKVKQRIIE
-473 YLAVRKLKPDAR
+473 YLAVRKLKPDAK

-518 LGGIKDEAD
+518 LGGVKDEAD

-539 PGRLIDGIKRVGVCN
+539 PGRLIDGLKRVGVSD

-567 DVRGDPAA
+567 DVRGDPAS

-585 NNTFNDH
+585 NKTFNDH
-592 YLNVPFDLSKVIFV
+592 YLNVPYDLSRVIFV
-606 ATANRMQPIPPPLLD
+606 ATANRAQPIPPPLLD
-621 RMEVIELPGYTPEE
+621 RMEVIELPGYTSEE
-635 KLRIAMQYLIPRVLD
+635 KLKIAMRHLIPRVLD

-659 QIPEGMVKLV
+659 HIPEGMVKLV

-690 RAAAVRVVEQEQA
+690 RAAAVSVAEQEQV
-703 VPLRKDMHQ
+703 VPLDKGMQ
-712 LASPLLDNRLA
+712 ELATSLLENRLPNDA
-723 EGAELEME
+723 EVEME
-731 VIPMNENKHEIS
+731 VIPMGVNNRDIS
-743 NTFSIASPLVV
+743 NTFKFASPIVI
-754 DEPMLEKVLGP
+754 DEAMLEKVLGP
-765 PRFDDKEAAERV
+765 PKFDSKEAAERV
-777 ASPGISV
+777 ASPGVSV
-784 GLVWTAF
+784 GLVWTTF

-796 FVEATATAGKGEL
+796 FVEATAMVGKGEL

-829 VRARATDLKLAAANE
+829 VRARAADLKLAAAEGNNLLE
-844 TNFLKGRDVHIHFP
+844 GRDVHIHFP

-880 FSQKRVRADTAM
+880 FSQKRVRSDTAM

-904 VGGIKDKFYVVVS
+904 VGGIKDK
-917 VLAANANTFA
+917 
-927 VIVFSYI
+927 
-934 IYRAKLLGMLFDSLM
+934 
-949 PNSVQFLKKFKSCCK
+949 
-964 MECGDWKI
+964 I
-972 LAAHRYGIKR
+972 LAAHRHGIKR
-982 VILPERNLK
+982 VILPERNSK

-996 PAAVLGSLEVMFL
+996 PPSVLANLEIVL
-1009 FEAYCLSALSVH
+1009 
-1021 VEQRFTGLL
+1021 
-1030 WNCSILPAKQMEDV
+1030 AKRMEDV